1 MKDRT
6 RKICSVLLTLT
17 LFVGILLPMGAETV
31 EAKDDDP
38 GIQSENP
45 AGFWYTVTGDGTLH
59 INRFPNGWVSSNGGV
74 VEIPSVIDGKTVTEL
89 DKDLYV
95 NDITQVTVPGTIA
108 EIPDYLFRVY
118 NSGNE
123 DLIKV
128 VLKDGVEKIGREAF
142 AQQENLFSV
151 TLSDALTEIGG
162 SAFQSCNALT
172 SIDLPDSLTTIG
184 GSAFG
189 STHLTSVTLPNSVT
203 DVGASAFFNCSRLQS
218 ATLSSGMTTIPKRLF
233 QECEN
238 LTTVTI
244 PASITKIEEDAF
256 DGCDSL
262 TTVYYGGTQAQWNT
276 LIGSYNNMASG
287 NDALKTATVYFGDGT
302 TDEPTEPDDPAP
314 TIPTPVNL
322 TAESTVDGVQLEWD
336 IPLSVGGAEW
346 NYDGVIVYRK
356 DAGSSRY
363 TEIARTTQPMD
374 QAYLDKDVKDGAS
387 YIYRLCAYDGS
398 EANVGEYSKSV
409 TITYDANP
417 FTTTTI
423 RDTAILLGNQQDGE
437 DNYIGVDKLWLT
449 TGAQGMRID
458 LIFPQEMDE
467 LKNETLSVTV
477 SGGGQT
483 FQGTAV
489 EYIGQQVSFTL
500 ALTGG
505 KHLKPN
511 TTYTVTVKDARGNTI
526 AATTLE
532 SAGRETS
539 SWGFTNKDASYSL
552 TDLKRYYPES
562 IAEALYDLD
571 KSHGE
576 DGLCFGMA
584 LAGALWQQGD
594 MPRISS
600 IHELLNTT
608 SWGTTLV
615 SGQWQGVS
623 LEDYIKACNALQ
635 FSQPYAKQTRNNRDD
650 YDGLVRAVKSGE
662 PVIIGTWINGME
674 GHAVLAYD
682 YKEDSSSFTIYVQDP
697 QCMPYQLST
706 LTLKGRSGA
715 WYGWSYERRGWK
727 VDSSGAEDPNMYF
740 AWRSATTTPDDDF
753 SVDSVFADAKENIKY
768 NIGNDL
774 DNLWNSLVGGAGASV
789 TPIAGTSGA
798 WLEGSGTVTMN
809 SLSDEVSLADSEIS
823 VTARG
828 TNARF
833 ALADGIDS
841 ATVSGSGNLALN
853 CTAGDMT
860 VTFNGTAANGV
871 TLARSGD
878 SVTIS
883 GASGGSV
890 VVSENGATTTTTTI
904 TPGQDVSVSFAGET
918 EHPDEPASDLPYRDV
933 RANDWFYDAV
943 KFVSDEKLMTG
954 TGANTFAPNL
964 TTTRGMIVSILYRLE
979 GGPQINGSSPFTDVK
994 DDDWY
999 GDAVRWAERAGVVSG
1014 TSATTFAPNAAI
1026 TREQLAAI
1034 LMNYANYKHENTSA
1048 RADLSKYSDVSKIS
1062 SWANDVMAWAVS
1074 KGYISGMTA
1083 TTLAP
1088 QGSATRAQVAAILQ
1102 RYLAD

>member
-1 MKDRT
+1 MKQRV
-6 RKICSVLLTLT
+6 KKCWSALLILALT
-17 LFVGILLPMGAETV
+17 VGILLPMGAETV
-31 EAKDDDP
+31 EAAEKTIYDP
-38 GIQSENP
+38 KTFDYEEN
-45 AGFWYTVTGDGTLH
+45 GDGT
-59 INRFPNGWVSSNGGV
+59 ITTTAFPQKSYHDGTI
-74 VEIPSVIDGKTVTEL
+74 EIPEYFDNKKVTALEDTGVSYSEHVKVLTIPGSITVIPGIFDNHTLLESVTLENGVQEIKANAFRN
-89 DKDLYV
+89 DKKLSSV
-95 NDITQVTVPGTIA
+95 SLP
-108 EIPDYLFRVY
+108 
-118 NSGNE
+118 NS
-123 DLIKV
+123 LT
-128 VLKDGVEKIGREAF
+128 KIGESAFEFCYELSSITLLNGLTTIGSQAFAHTGLSMLVLPDSVQSVSREAF
-142 AQQENLFSV
+142 AFNSALETV
-151 TLSDALTEIGG
+151 TLSA
-162 SAFQSCNALT
+162 
-172 SIDLPDSLTTIG
+172 
-184 GSAFG
+184 
-189 STHLTSVTLPNSVT
+189 
-203 DVGASAFFNCSRLQS
+203 
-218 ATLSSGMTTIPKRLF
+218 GMTTLPALSFRN
-233 QECEN
+233 CTS

-244 PASITKIEEDAF
+244 PESITSIDNTAF
-256 DGCDSL
+256 DGCNVLS
-262 TTVYYGGTQAQWNT
+262 TIYYGGSASQWRALVADVDELQDVNVVF
-276 LIGSYNNMASG
+276 GE
-287 NDALKTATVYFGDGT
+287 NDPSTP
-302 TDEPTEPDDPAP
+302 TDPDDPSSA
-314 TIPTPVNL
+314 IPVPVNL

-336 IPLSVGGAEW
+336 IPLSVGDTKW
-346 NYDGVIVYRK
+346 DYDGVIVCRK
-356 DAGSSRY
+356 NTNGGY
-363 TEIARTTQPMD
+363 TNIGHTTQTVD
-374 QAYLDKDVKDGAS
+374 QTYLDKDVEDGKTYTYA
-387 YIYRLCAYDGS
+387 LCAYKGNEWGDHFS
-398 EANVGEYSKSV
+398 NTV

-423 RDTAILLGNQQDGE
+423 RDTSILLGNQQDGE

-458 LIFPQEMDE
+458 LIFPEEMDE

-635 FSQPYAKQTRNNRDD
+635 FSQPYAKQTRDNRDD

-682 YKEDSSSFTIYVQDP
+682 YKEDSSNFTIYVQDP
-697 QCMPYQLST
+697 QCMPYQIST

-774 DNLWNSLVGGAGASV
+774 DNLWNGLVGGAGVAV

-853 CTAGDMT
+853 CTAGDVT
-860 VTFNGTAANGV
+860 VAFNGTAANGV

-904 TPGQDVSVSFAGET
+904 TPGQDVSVTLDGDINEEPDTPAGDMPFT
-918 EHPDEPASDLPYRDV
+918 DV
-933 RANDWFYDAV
+933 RTSDWFYDPV
-943 KFVSDEKLMTG
+943 KYVYEEGLMTG
-954 TGANTFAPNL
+954 TGATAFAPNV
-964 TTTRGMIVSILYRLE
+964 TTTRAMIVSILYRLE
-979 GGPQINGSSPFTDVK
+979 GGPAVSGNSSPFNDVHTS
-994 DDDWY
+994 DWY
-999 GDAVRWAERAGVVSG
+999 YDAVRWAERAGVVSG

-1048 RADLSKYSDVSKIS
+1048 RADLSKYSDAGKIS

>member
-6 RKICSVLLTLT
+6 RKICSALLTLT
-17 LFVGILLPMGAETV
+17 LFIGILLPMGAPPAQAGTIF
-31 EAKDDDP
+31 DR
-38 GIQSENP
+38 SEFRYDEN
-45 AGFWYTVTGDGTLH
+45 GDGTICITDLPLDH
-59 INRFPNGWVSSNGGV
+59 GES
-74 VEIPSVIDGKTVTEL
+74 VEIPETIDGKTVTAL
-89 DKDLYV
+89 DTTLFYAVDGV
-95 NDITQVTVPGTIA
+95 RSVTIPGTVK
-108 EIPDYLFRVY
+108 EIPSSLCDDQSVLTT
-118 NSGNE
+118 
-123 DLIKV
+123 V
-128 VLKDGVEKIGREAF
+128 VLKNGVETIGARAFQNDKNLSSVSLSNSLTKIGE
-142 AQQENLFSV
+142 
-151 TLSDALTEIGG
+151 
-162 SAFQSCNALT
+162 SAFEFCYGLSAIT
-172 SIDLPDSLTTIG
+172 LPNGLTTIG
-184 GSAFG
+184 TQAFSRTGLTALVLPDSVQSVSREAFSYNSALE
-189 STHLTSVTLPNSVT
+189 TVTL
-203 DVGASAFFNCSRLQS
+203 SA
-218 ATLSSGMTTIPKRLF
+218 GMTTLPALSFRSCTSLR
-233 QECEN
+233 E
-238 LTTVTI
+238 VTI
-244 PASITKIEEDAF
+244 PASITTIASTAF
-256 DGCDSL
+256 DGCSKL
-262 TTVYYGGTQAQWNT
+262 STIYYGGSQSQWQALVADIDELQDVNV
-276 LIGSYNNMASG
+276 IYGS
-287 NDALKTATVYFGDGT
+287 
-302 TDEPTEPDDPAP
+302 DEPQQPETPES
-314 TIPTPVNL
+314 TIPTPIDV
-322 TAESTVDGVQLEWD
+322 TATSTVDGVQLNWS
-336 IPLSVGGAEW
+336 IPLSDPWSDWV
-346 NYDGVIVYRK
+346 YDGFIIYREN
-356 DAGSSRY
+356 ASGGF
-363 TEIARTTQPMD
+363 TEIDRSSVMT
-374 QAYLDKDVKDGAS
+374 YVDKDVKDGGS
-387 YIYRLCAYDGS
+387 YTYWLCAYDGS
-398 EANVGEYSKSV
+398 ATGDYSKTV

-423 RDTAILLGNQQDGE
+423 RDTAIRIGNQEDGST
-437 DNYIGVDKLWLT
+437 NFTGVDKLWLT
-449 TGAQGMRID
+449 TGTQGMRID
-458 LIFPQEMDE
+458 LIFPQEMPE
-467 LKNETLSVTV
+467 LADQNLSVIV

-489 EYIGQQVSFTL
+489 DYIGQQVSFTL

-505 KHLKPN
+505 KHLSPN
-511 TTYTVTVKDARGNTI
+511 TTYTVAVKDARGNTI
-526 AATTLE
+526 ATTTLQ
-532 SAGRETS
+532 SAGKETL
-539 SWGFTNKDASYSL
+539 SWGFTNKEASYSL
-552 TDLKRYYPES
+552 ADLERYYPAS
-562 IAEALYDLD
+562 IARALYDLD

-584 LAGALWQQGD
+584 LANALWKEGE
-594 MPRISS
+594 MPTVVG
-600 IHELLNTT
+600 HDLLNTT
-608 SWGTTLV
+608 SWNTLLGN
-615 SGQWQGVS
+615 GQWRGVS
-623 LEDYIKACNALQ
+623 LENYIKACNALQ
-635 FSQPYAKQTRNNRDD
+635 FSQPYAKQTRDNRDD

-682 YKEDSSSFTIYVQDP
+682 YKEDSSSLTIYVQDP
-697 QCMPYQLST
+697 QCMPYQIST

-774 DNLWNSLVGGAGASV
+774 DNLWNGLVGGAGASV

-853 CTAGDMT
+853 CTAGDVT

-904 TPGQDVSVSFAGET
+904 TPGQDVSVTLDGDINEEPDTPAGDMPFT
-918 EHPDEPASDLPYRDV
+918 DV
-933 RANDWFYDAV
+933 RTSDWFYDPV
-943 KFVSDEKLMTG
+943 KYVYEEGLMTG

-979 GGPQINGSSPFTDVK
+979 GGPVVSGSSPFNDVHTS
-994 DDDWY
+994 DWY
-999 GDAVRWAERAGVVSG
+999 CDAVRWAERTGVVG
-1014 TSATTFAPNAAI
+1014 GVGGGRFAPNTAI
-1026 TREQLAAI
+1026 TREQLAAM
-1034 LMNYANYKHENTSA
+1034 LMNYANYKHQNVSA
-1048 RADLSKYSDVSKIS
+1048 RADLSRYSDADRVSAWAEDAVA
-1062 SWANDVMAWAVS
+1062 WANAE
-1074 KGYISGMTA
+1074 GYISGMTA

>member
-17 LFVGILLPMGAETV
+17 LFVGILLPMGAAPAQAGTIF
-31 EAKDDDP
+31 DR
-38 GIQSENP
+38 SEFRYDEN
-45 AGFWYTVTGDGTLH
+45 GDGTICITDLPLDH
-59 INRFPNGWVSSNGGV
+59 GES
-74 VEIPSVIDGKTVTEL
+74 VEIPETIDGKTVTAL
-89 DKDLYV
+89 DTTLFYAVDGV
-95 NDITQVTVPGTIA
+95 RSVTIPGTVK
-108 EIPDYLFRVY
+108 EIPSSLCDDQSVLTT
-118 NSGNE
+118 
-123 DLIKV
+123 V
-128 VLKDGVEKIGREAF
+128 VLKNGVETIGARAFQNDKNLSSVSLSNSLTKIGE
-142 AQQENLFSV
+142 
-151 TLSDALTEIGG
+151 
-162 SAFQSCNALT
+162 SAFEFCYGLSAITLPNGLTTIGTQAFSRTGLTAL
-172 SIDLPDSLTTIG
+172 DLPDSVK
-184 GSAFG
+184 SVSREAFG
-189 STHLTSVTLPNSVT
+189 DNSALEKVTL
-203 DVGASAFFNCSRLQS
+203 SA
-218 ATLSSGMTTIPKRLF
+218 GMTTLPALSFKNCTSLR
-233 QECEN
+233 E
-238 LTTVTI
+238 VTI
-244 PASITKIEEDAF
+244 PASITTIASTAF
-256 DGCDSL
+256 DGCSKL
-262 TTVYYGGTQAQWNT
+262 STIYYGGSQSQWQALVADVDELQDVNV
-276 LIGSYNNMASG
+276 IFGS
-287 NDALKTATVYFGDGT
+287 
-302 TDEPTEPDDPAP
+302 DEPQQPETPES
-314 TIPTPVNL
+314 TIPTPIDV
-322 TAESTVDGVQLEWD
+322 TATSTVDGVQLNWS
-336 IPLSVGGAEW
+336 IPLSDPWSDWV
-346 NYDGVIVYRK
+346 YDGFIIYRENASGK
-356 DAGSSRY
+356 F
-363 TEIARTTQPMD
+363 TEIDRSSVMT
-374 QAYLDKDVKDGAS
+374 YVDKDVKDGGS
-387 YIYRLCAYDGS
+387 YTYWLCAYDGS
-398 EANVGEYSKSV
+398 ATGDYSKTV

-458 LIFPQEMDE
+458 LIFPEEMDA

-635 FSQPYAKQTRNNRDD
+635 FSQPYAKQTRDNRDD

-697 QCMPYQLST
+697 QCMPYQIST

-774 DNLWNSLVGGAGASV
+774 DNLWNGLVGGAGASV

-853 CTAGDMT
+853 CTAGDVT

-918 EHPDEPASDLPYRDV
+918 EQPDEPASDLPYRDV

-1048 RADLSKYSDVSKIS
+1048 RADLSKYSDAGKIS

>member
-17 LFVGILLPMGAETV
+17 LFVGILLPMGAAPAQAGTIF
-31 EAKDDDP
+31 DR
-38 GIQSENP
+38 SEFRYDEN
-45 AGFWYTVTGDGTLH
+45 GDGTICITDLPLDH
-59 INRFPNGWVSSNGGV
+59 GES
-74 VEIPSVIDGKTVTEL
+74 VEIPETIDGKTVTAL
-89 DKDLYV
+89 DTTLFYAVDGV
-95 NDITQVTVPGTIA
+95 RSVTIPGTVK
-108 EIPDYLFRVY
+108 EIPSSLCDDQSVLTT
-118 NSGNE
+118 
-123 DLIKV
+123 V
-128 VLKDGVEKIGREAF
+128 VLKNGVETIGARAFQNDKNLSSVSLSNSLTKIGE
-142 AQQENLFSV
+142 
-151 TLSDALTEIGG
+151 
-162 SAFQSCNALT
+162 SAFEFCYGLSAITLPNGLTTIGTQAFSRTGLTAL
-172 SIDLPDSLTTIG
+172 DLPDSVK
-184 GSAFG
+184 SVSREAFG
-189 STHLTSVTLPNSVT
+189 DNSALEKVTL
-203 DVGASAFFNCSRLQS
+203 SA
-218 ATLSSGMTTIPKRLF
+218 GMTTLPALSFKNCTSLR
-233 QECEN
+233 E
-238 LTTVTI
+238 VTI
-244 PASITKIEEDAF
+244 PASITTIASTAF
-256 DGCDSL
+256 DGCSKL
-262 TTVYYGGTQAQWNT
+262 STIYYGGSQSQWQALVADVDELQDVNV
-276 LIGSYNNMASG
+276 IFGS
-287 NDALKTATVYFGDGT
+287 
-302 TDEPTEPDDPAP
+302 DEPQQPETPES
-314 TIPTPVNL
+314 TIPTPIDV
-322 TAESTVDGVQLEWD
+322 TATSTVDGVQLNWS
-336 IPLSVGGAEW
+336 IPLSDPWSDWV
-346 NYDGVIVYRK
+346 YDGFIIYRENASGK
-356 DAGSSRY
+356 F
-363 TEIARTTQPMD
+363 TEIDRSSVMT
-374 QAYLDKDVKDGAS
+374 YVDKDVKDGGS
-387 YIYRLCAYDGS
+387 YTYWLCAYDGS
-398 EANVGEYSKSV
+398 ATGDYSKTV

-437 DNYIGVDKLWLT
+437 DNYVGVDKLWLT

-458 LIFPQEMDE
+458 LIFPEEMDE

-635 FSQPYAKQTRNNRDD
+635 FSQPYAKQTRDNRDD

-697 QCMPYQLST
+697 QCMPYQIST

-774 DNLWNSLVGGAGASV
+774 DNLWNGLVGGAGASV

-853 CTAGDMT
+853 CTAGDVT

-904 TPGQDVSVSFAGET
+904 TPGQDVSVTLDGDINEEPDTPAGDMPFT
-918 EHPDEPASDLPYRDV
+918 DV
-933 RANDWFYDAV
+933 RTSDWFYDPV
-943 KFVSDEKLMTG
+943 KYVYEEGLMTG
-954 TGANTFAPNL
+954 TGATAFAPNV
-964 TTTRGMIVSILYRLE
+964 TTTRAMIVSILYRLE
-979 GGPQINGSSPFTDVK
+979 GGPAVSGNSSPFNDVHTS
-994 DDDWY
+994 DWY
-999 GDAVRWAERAGVVSG
+999 YDAVRWAERTGVVG
-1014 TSATTFAPNAAI
+1014 GVGGGRFAPNTAI
-1026 TREQLAAI
+1026 TREQLAAM
-1034 LMNYANYKHENTSA
+1034 LMNYANYKHQNVSA
-1048 RADLSKYSDVSKIS
+1048 RADLSRYSDADRVSAWAEDAVA
-1062 SWANDVMAWAVS
+1062 WANAE
-1074 KGYISGMTA
+1074 GYISGMTA
-1083 TTLAP
+1083 TTIAP

>member
-6 RKICSVLLTLT
+6 RKICSALLTLT
-17 LFVGILLPMGAETV
+17 LFVGILLPMGAEMV
-31 EAKDDDP
+31 EAKDAIYDP
-38 GIQSENP
+38 EEFVYEENGDGTVTITAFP
-45 AGFWYTVTGDGTLH
+45 QTKYQTNGTVVVPDTIDGYTVTAID
-59 INRFPNGWVSSNGGV
+59 NNVSYADEV
-74 VEIPSVIDGKTVTEL
+74 V
-89 DKDLYV
+89 DLT
-95 NDITQVTVPGTIA
+95 IPGTVK
-108 EIPDYLFRVY
+108 EIQSHTFDRTSFLKSVML
-118 NSGNE
+118 GN
-123 DLIKV
+123 
-128 VLKDGVEKIGREAF
+128 GVERIGAHAF
-142 AQQENLFSV
+142 DTDKGLSSV
-151 TLSDALTEIGG
+151 QLPSTLREIGE
-162 SAFQSCNALT
+162 SAFEKCSALT
-172 SIDLPDSLTTIG
+172 SIDLPNGLKTIGSQAFLQSGLTSLTLPD
-184 GSAFG
+184 SV
-189 STHLTSVTLPNSVT
+189 TSVGSQ
-203 DVGASAFFNCSRLQS
+203 AFFECRSLVS
-218 ATLSSGMTTIPKRLF
+218 AKLSSGMTTIPSQMF
-233 QECEN
+233 QRCTS
-238 LTTVTI
+238 LRTVTI
-244 PASITKIEEDAF
+244 PASIKSIDSTAF
-256 DGCDSL
+256 GSCDL
-262 TTVYYGGTQAQWNT
+262 TTIYYGGTQAQWEALLEQVESVSTQTYEMMMDANVT
-276 LIGSYNNMASG
+276 VSG
-287 NDALKTATVYFGDGT
+287 GGDPST
-302 TDEPTEPDDPAP
+302 PTDPDDPSSA
-314 TIPTPVNL
+314 IPVPVNL
-322 TAESTVDGVQLEWD
+322 TAESTVDGVQLEWN
-336 IPLSVGGAEW
+336 IPLSVGDTKW
-346 NYDGVIVYRK
+346 DYDGVIVCRENTN
-356 DAGSSRY
+356 GSY
-363 TEIARTTQPMD
+363 TNIGRTTQQMD
-374 QAYLDKDVKDGAS
+374 QTYLDKDVEDGKTYTYA
-387 YIYRLCAYDGS
+387 LCAYKGN
-398 EANVGEYSKSV
+398 EWGEHFSNSV

-423 RDTAILLGNQQDGE
+423 RDTAILLGNQQDGG

-458 LIFPQEMDE
+458 LIFPEEMDE

-500 ALTGG
+500 VLTGG

-697 QCMPYQLST
+697 QCMPYQIST

-774 DNLWNSLVGGAGASV
+774 DNLWNGLVGGAGASV

-853 CTAGDMT
+853 CTAGDVT
-860 VTFNGTAANGV
+860 VMFNGTAANGV
-871 TLARSGD
+871 TLTRYD
-878 SVTIS
+878 DTLTFS
-883 GASGGSV
+883 GADSGSV
-890 VVSENGATTTTTTI
+890 VVSEGNATLESTTI

-918 EHPDEPASDLPYRDV
+918 EQPDEPASDLPYRDV

-1048 RADLSKYSDVSKIS
+1048 RADLSKYSDAGKIS

>member
-17 LFVGILLPMGAETV
+17 LFVGILLPMGAAPAQAGTIF
-31 EAKDDDP
+31 DR
-38 GIQSENP
+38 SEFRYDEN
-45 AGFWYTVTGDGTLH
+45 GDGTICITDLPLDH
-59 INRFPNGWVSSNGGV
+59 GES
-74 VEIPSVIDGKTVTEL
+74 VEIPETIDGKTVTAL
-89 DKDLYV
+89 DTTLFYAVDGV
-95 NDITQVTVPGTIA
+95 RSVTIPGTVK
-108 EIPDYLFRVY
+108 EIPSSLCDDQSVLTT
-118 NSGNE
+118 
-123 DLIKV
+123 V
-128 VLKDGVEKIGREAF
+128 VLKNGVETIGARAFQNDKNLSSVSLSNSLTKIGE
-142 AQQENLFSV
+142 
-151 TLSDALTEIGG
+151 
-162 SAFQSCNALT
+162 SAFEFCYGLSAITLPNGLTTIGTQAFSRTGLTAL
-172 SIDLPDSLTTIG
+172 DLPDSVK
-184 GSAFG
+184 SVSREAFG
-189 STHLTSVTLPNSVT
+189 DNSALEKVTL
-203 DVGASAFFNCSRLQS
+203 SA
-218 ATLSSGMTTIPKRLF
+218 GMTTLPALSFKNCTSLR
-233 QECEN
+233 E
-238 LTTVTI
+238 VTI
-244 PASITKIEEDAF
+244 PASITTIASTAF
-256 DGCDSL
+256 DGCSKL
-262 TTVYYGGTQAQWNT
+262 STIYYGGSQSQWQALVADVDELQDVNV
-276 LIGSYNNMASG
+276 IFGS
-287 NDALKTATVYFGDGT
+287 
-302 TDEPTEPDDPAP
+302 DEPQQPETPES
-314 TIPTPVNL
+314 TIPTPIDV
-322 TAESTVDGVQLEWD
+322 TATSTVDGVQLNWS
-336 IPLSVGGAEW
+336 IPLSDPWSDWV
-346 NYDGVIVYRK
+346 YDGFIIYRENASGK
-356 DAGSSRY
+356 F
-363 TEIARTTQPMD
+363 TEIDRSSVMT
-374 QAYLDKDVKDGAS
+374 YVDKDVKDGGS
-387 YIYRLCAYDGS
+387 YTYWLCAYDGS
-398 EANVGEYSKSV
+398 ATGDYSKTV

-458 LIFPQEMDE
+458 LIFPEEMDA

-500 ALTGG
+500 VLTGG

-635 FSQPYAKQTRNNRDD
+635 FSQSYAKQTRNNRDD

-697 QCMPYQLST
+697 QCMPYQISM

-774 DNLWNSLVGGAGASV
+774 DNLWNGLVGGAGASV

-853 CTAGDMT
+853 CTAGDVT

-904 TPGQDVSVSFAGET
+904 TPGQDVSVTLDGDINEEPDTPAGDMPFT
-918 EHPDEPASDLPYRDV
+918 DV
-933 RANDWFYDAV
+933 RTSDWFYDPV
-943 KFVSDEKLMTG
+943 KYVYEEGLMTG
-954 TGANTFAPNL
+954 TGATAFAPNV
-964 TTTRGMIVSILYRLE
+964 TTTRAMIVSILYRLE
-979 GGPQINGSSPFTDVK
+979 GGPAVSGNSSPFNDVHTS
-994 DDDWY
+994 DWY
-999 GDAVRWAERAGVVSG
+999 YDAVRWAERTGVVG
-1014 TSATTFAPNAAI
+1014 GVGDGRFAPNTAI
-1026 TREQLAAI
+1026 TREQLAAM
-1034 LMNYANYKHENTSA
+1034 LMNYANYKHQNVSA
-1048 RADLSKYSDVSKIS
+1048 RADLSRYSDADRVSAWAEDAVA
-1062 SWANDVMAWAVS
+1062 WANAE
-1074 KGYISGMTA
+1074 GYISGMT
-1083 TTLAP
+1083 TTTIAP

>member
-17 LFVGILLPMGAETV
+17 LFVGILLPMGA
-31 EAKDDDP
+31 AP
-38 GIQSENP
+38 AQAQAMSRNP
-45 AGFWYTVTGDGTLH
+45 AGFAYEVNGDGTIEITRL
-59 INRFPNGWVSSNGGV
+59 PNDCFNTGIAD
-74 VEIPSVIDGKTVTEL
+74 IPTTIDGQKVTAL
-89 DKDLYV
+89 DKELFV
-95 NDITQVTVPGTIA
+95 SGLSEVTVPGTVA
-108 EIPDYLFRVY
+108 EIPDYLFRLD
-118 NSGNE
+118 NQGSDG
-123 DLIKV
+123 LKKV
-128 VLKDGVEKIGREAF
+128 VLEDGVKKIGRESIAF
-142 AQQENLFSV
+142 QVGLSSL
-151 TLSDALTEIGG
+151 TLSNALTEIGG
-162 SAFQSCNALT
+162 SAFQGCTALAR
-172 SIDLPDSLTTIG
+172 IDLPSSLTTIG
-184 GSAFG
+184 GSAFMSSG
-189 STHLTSVTLPNSVT
+189 LTAVVLPDSVRE
-203 DVGASAFFNCSRLQS
+203 VGAQAFRNCSKLQS
-218 ATLSSGMTTIPKRLF
+218 VTLSSGMTTIPKRLF
-233 QECEN
+233 QECEK

-276 LIGSYNNMASG
+276 LIGSYNNTASG
-287 NDALKTATVYFGDGT
+287 NDALKNATVYFGDGST
-302 TDEPTEPDDPAP
+302 EGPTDPDDPSSA
-314 TIPTPVNL
+314 IPVPVNL

-374 QAYLDKDVKDGAS
+374 QAYLDEDVKDGAS
-387 YIYRLCAYDGS
+387 YTYRLCAYDGS
-398 EANVGEYSKSV
+398 EANVGENSKSV

-458 LIFPQEMDE
+458 LIFPEEMDE

-500 ALTGG
+500 VLTGG

-635 FSQPYAKQTRNNRDD
+635 FSQPYAKQTRDNRDD

-697 QCMPYQLST
+697 QCMPYQIST

-774 DNLWNSLVGGAGASV
+774 DNLWNGLVGGAGASV

-853 CTAGDMT
+853 CIAGDVT
-860 VTFNGTAANGV
+860 VAFNGTAANGV

-904 TPGQDVSVSFAGET
+904 TPGQDVSVTLDGDINEEPDTPAGDMPFT
-918 EHPDEPASDLPYRDV
+918 DV
-933 RANDWFYDAV
+933 RMSDWFYDPV
-943 KFVSDEKLMTG
+943 KYVYEEGLMTG
-954 TGANTFAPNL
+954 TGATAFAPNV
-964 TTTRGMIVSILYRLE
+964 TTTRAMIVSILYRLE
-979 GGPQINGSSPFTDVK
+979 GGPAVSGNSSPFNDVHTS
-994 DDDWY
+994 DWY
-999 GDAVRWAERAGVVSG
+999 YDAVRWAERTGVVG
-1014 TSATTFAPNAAI
+1014 GVGDGRFAPNTAI
-1026 TREQLAAI
+1026 TREQLAAM
-1034 LMNYANYKHENTSA
+1034 LMNYANYKHQNVSA
-1048 RADLSKYSDVSKIS
+1048 RADLSRYSDADRVSAWAEDAVA
-1062 SWANDVMAWAVS
+1062 WANAE
-1074 KGYISGMTA
+1074 GYISGMT
-1083 TTLAP
+1083 TTTIAP

>member
-6 RKICSVLLTLT
+6 RKICSALLTLT

-31 EAKDDDP
+31 EAKDNTIIRPNEFNYD
-38 GIQSENP
+38 ENGDGTITITAFP
-45 AGFWYTVTGDGTLH
+45 QKAYQENGTVVVPDTIDGYTVTAID
-59 INRFPNGWVSSNGGV
+59 NNVSYADD
-74 VEIPSVIDGKTVTEL
+74 VEHLTI
-89 DKDLYV
+89 
-95 NDITQVTVPGTIA
+95 PGTVK
-108 EIPDYLFRVY
+108 EIQSHTFDRTGSLQSLKLENGVERIGAYAFDTDKGLSSVQLS
-118 NSGNE
+118 NTLNE
-123 DLIKV
+123 IGQSAFGTCSS
-128 VLKDGVEKIGREAF
+128 LKD
-142 AQQENLFSV
+142 
-151 TLSDALTEIGG
+151 
-162 SAFQSCNALT
+162 
-172 SIDLPDSLTTIG
+172 IDLPDSLTRIG
-184 GSAFG
+184 SQAFEQSG
-189 STHLTSVTLPNSVT
+189 LTSLTLPDSVRS
-203 DVGASAFFNCSRLQS
+203 VGRQTFLECRSLVSAK
-218 ATLSSGMTTIPKRLF
+218 LSKGMKEIPSGMF
-233 QECEN
+233 QRCDE

-244 PASITKIEEDAF
+244 PASITSIASTAF
-256 DGCDSL
+256 DGCDL
-262 TTVYYGGTQAQWNT
+262 TTIYYGGTQAQWEALLEQVKSVSTQTYEMMMDANVT
-276 LIGSYNNMASG
+276 VSG
-287 NDALKTATVYFGDGT
+287 GGDPST
-302 TDEPTEPDDPAP
+302 PTNPDDPSSA
-314 TIPTPVNL
+314 IPVPVNV

-387 YIYRLCAYDGS
+387 YTYRLCAYDGS
-398 EANVGEYSKSV
+398 EANVGEYSNTV

-437 DNYIGVDKLWLT
+437 DNYVGVDKLWLT

-458 LIFPQEMDE
+458 LIFPEEMDE

-505 KHLKPN
+505 KHLKPD
-511 TTYTVTVKDARGNTI
+511 TTYTVAVKDARGNTI
-526 AATTLE
+526 AQTTLQ
-532 SAGRETS
+532 SAGEETA
-539 SWGFTNKDASYSL
+539 SWGFTNKDASYGFA
-552 TDLKRYYPES
+552 DLCRYYPAS
-562 IAEALYDLD
+562 VALALSSLD

-584 LAGALWQQGD
+584 LANALWKQD
-594 MPRISS
+594 KMPTISGG
-600 IHELLNTT
+600 HELLNTV
-608 SWGTTLV
+608 SWNDTLA
-615 SGQWQGVS
+615 SGRWQGARI
-623 LEDYIKACNALQ
+623 EDYIKACNTLQ
-635 FSQPYAKQTRNNRDD
+635 FSREYADQTRANMND
-650 YDGLVRAVKSGE
+650 YDGLVRAVKSGK
-662 PVIIGTWINGME
+662 PVVIGTWIDGT

-682 YKEDSSSFTIYVQDP
+682 YKEDSNAITIYVQDP
-697 QCMPYQLST
+697 QCMPYQIAT
-706 LTLKGRSGA
+706 MTLKGSSGN
-715 WYGWSYERRGWK
+715 WVGWSYERRSWH
-727 VDSSGAEDPNMYF
+727 VDSSGAKDPNRYF
-740 AWRSATTTPDDDF
+740 SWRSAMISPDDDF
-753 SVDSVFADAKENIKY
+753 GVDVFLIDAKKNIEHKV
-768 NIGNDL
+768 GEDL
-774 DNLWNSLVGGAGASV
+774 DNLWNGLVGGANVAL
-789 TPIAGTSGA
+789 TPITGTSAA
-798 WLEGSGTVTMN
+798 WLEGSGSVTMQG
-809 SLSDEVSLADSEIS
+809 LTDEITLADSDLNI
-823 VTARG
+823 T
-828 TNARF
+828 
-833 ALADGIDS
+833 ADGAS
-841 ATVSGSGNLALN
+841 ARVNFDRGVEAVSVSGSGTLGLSVSV
-853 CTAGDMT
+853 GD
-860 VTFNGTAANGV
+860 VTMRFSGTAANGV
-871 TLARSGD
+871 TLTRD
-878 SVTIS
+878 DDTLTFS
-883 GASGGSV
+883 GADSGSV
-890 VVSENGATTTTTTI
+890 VVSEGNATLESTTI

-918 EHPDEPASDLPYRDV
+918 EQPDEPASDLPYCDV

-1048 RADLSKYSDVSKIS
+1048 RADLSKYSDAGKIS

>member
-31 EAKDDDP
+31 EAKDNTIIRPNEFNYD
-38 GIQSENP
+38 ENGDGTVTITAFP
-45 AGFWYTVTGDGTLH
+45 QTKYQTNGTVVVPDTIDGYTVTAID
-59 INRFPNGWVSSNGGV
+59 NNVSYADEV
-74 VEIPSVIDGKTVTEL
+74 V
-89 DKDLYV
+89 DLT
-95 NDITQVTVPGTIA
+95 IPGTVK
-108 EIPDYLFRVY
+108 EIQSHTFDRTSFLKSVML
-118 NSGNE
+118 GN
-123 DLIKV
+123 
-128 VLKDGVEKIGREAF
+128 GVERIGAHAF
-142 AQQENLFSV
+142 DTDKGLSSV
-151 TLSDALTEIGG
+151 QLPSTLREIGE
-162 SAFQSCNALT
+162 SAFEKCSALT
-172 SIDLPDSLTTIG
+172 SIDLPNGLKTIGSQAFLQSGLTSLTLPD
-184 GSAFG
+184 SV
-189 STHLTSVTLPNSVT
+189 TSVGSQ
-203 DVGASAFFNCSRLQS
+203 AFFECRSLVS
-218 ATLSSGMTTIPKRLF
+218 AKLSSGMTTIPSQMF
-233 QECEN
+233 QRCTS
-238 LTTVTI
+238 LRTVTI
-244 PASITKIEEDAF
+244 PASIKSIDSTAF
-256 DGCDSL
+256 GSCDL
-262 TTVYYGGTQAQWNT
+262 TTIYYGGTQAQWEALLEKVESVSTQTYEMMMDANVT
-276 LIGSYNNMASG
+276 VSG
-287 NDALKTATVYFGDGT
+287 GGDPST
-302 TDEPTEPDDPAP
+302 PTDPDDPSSA
-314 TIPTPVNL
+314 IPTPVNV
-322 TAESTVDGVQLEWD
+322 TAESTVDGVQLEWN
-336 IPLSVGGAEW
+336 IPLSVGDTKW
-346 NYDGVIVYRK
+346 DYDGVIVCRENTN
-356 DAGSSRY
+356 GSY
-363 TEIARTTQPMD
+363 TNIGRTTQQMD
-374 QAYLDKDVKDGAS
+374 QTYLDKDVEDGKTYTYA
-387 YIYRLCAYDGS
+387 LCAYKGN
-398 EANVGEYSKSV
+398 EWGEHFSNSV

-423 RDTAILLGNQQDGE
+423 RDTAILLGNQQDGG

-458 LIFPQEMDE
+458 LIFPEEMDE

-500 ALTGG
+500 VLTGG

-552 TDLKRYYPES
+552 ADLKRYYPES

-635 FSQPYAKQTRNNRDD
+635 FSQPYAKQTRDNRDD

-697 QCMPYQLST
+697 QCMPYQIST

-774 DNLWNSLVGGAGASV
+774 DNLWNGLVGGAGASV

-853 CTAGDMT
+853 CIAGD
-860 VTFNGTAANGV
+860 VTMRFSGTAANGV

-918 EHPDEPASDLPYRDV
+918 EQPDEPASDLPYRDV

-1048 RADLSKYSDVSKIS
+1048 RADLSKYSDAGKIS

>member
-17 LFVGILLPMGAETV
+17 LFVGILLPMGAAPAQAATIF
-31 EAKDDDP
+31 DR
-38 GIQSENP
+38 SEFRYDEN
-45 AGFWYTVTGDGTLH
+45 GDGTICITDLPLDH
-59 INRFPNGWVSSNGGV
+59 GES
-74 VEIPSVIDGKTVTEL
+74 VEIPETIDGKTVTAL
-89 DKDLYV
+89 DTTLFYAVDGV
-95 NDITQVTVPGTIA
+95 RSVTIPGTVK
-108 EIPDYLFRVY
+108 EIPSSLCDDQSVLTT
-118 NSGNE
+118 
-123 DLIKV
+123 V
-128 VLKDGVEKIGREAF
+128 VLKNGVETIGARAFQNDKNLSSVSLPNSLTKIGE
-142 AQQENLFSV
+142 
-151 TLSDALTEIGG
+151 
-162 SAFQSCNALT
+162 SAFEFCYGLSAITLPNGLTTIGTQAFSRTGLTAL
-172 SIDLPDSLTTIG
+172 DLPDSVK
-184 GSAFG
+184 SVSREAFG
-189 STHLTSVTLPNSVT
+189 DNSALEKVTL
-203 DVGASAFFNCSRLQS
+203 SA
-218 ATLSSGMTTIPKRLF
+218 GMTTLPALSFRSCTSLR
-233 QECEN
+233 E
-238 LTTVTI
+238 VTI
-244 PASITKIEEDAF
+244 PASITTIASTAF
-256 DGCDSL
+256 DGCSKL
-262 TTVYYGGTQAQWNT
+262 STIYYGGSQSQWQALVADVDELQDVNV
-276 LIGSYNNMASG
+276 IFGS
-287 NDALKTATVYFGDGT
+287 
-302 TDEPTEPDDPAP
+302 DEPQQPETPES
-314 TIPTPVNL
+314 TIPTPIDV
-322 TAESTVDGVQLEWD
+322 TATSTVDGVQLNWS
-336 IPLSVGGAEW
+336 IPLSDPWSDWV
-346 NYDGVIVYRK
+346 YDGFIIYRENASGK
-356 DAGSSRY
+356 F
-363 TEIARTTQPMD
+363 TEIDRSSVMT
-374 QAYLDKDVKDGAS
+374 YVDKDVKDGGS
-387 YIYRLCAYDGS
+387 YTYWLCAYDGS
-398 EANVGEYSKSV
+398 ATGGFSKEVS
-409 TITYDANP
+409 ITYDANP

-423 RDTAILLGNQQDGE
+423 RDTAIRIGNQEDGST
-437 DNYIGVDKLWLT
+437 NFTGVDKLWLT

-458 LIFPQEMDE
+458 LIFPEEMDE

-500 ALTGG
+500 VLTGG

-635 FSQPYAKQTRNNRDD
+635 FSQPYAKQTRDNRDD

-697 QCMPYQLST
+697 QCMPYQIST

-774 DNLWNSLVGGAGASV
+774 DNLWNGLVGGAGASV

-833 ALADGIDS
+833 ALVDGIDS

-853 CTAGDMT
+853 CTAGDVT

-904 TPGQDVSVSFAGET
+904 TPGQDVSVTLDGDINEEPDTPAGDMPFT
-918 EHPDEPASDLPYRDV
+918 DV
-933 RANDWFYDAV
+933 RTSDWFYDPV
-943 KFVSDEKLMTG
+943 KYVYEEGLMTG
-954 TGANTFAPNL
+954 TGATAFAPNV
-964 TTTRGMIVSILYRLE
+964 TTTRAMIVSILYRLE
-979 GGPQINGSSPFTDVK
+979 GGPAVSGNSSPFNDVHTS
-994 DDDWY
+994 DWY
-999 GDAVRWAERAGVVSG
+999 YDAVRWAERTGVVG
-1014 TSATTFAPNAAI
+1014 GVGDGRFAPNTAI
-1026 TREQLAAI
+1026 TREQLAAM
-1034 LMNYANYKHENTSA
+1034 LMNYANYKHQNVSA
-1048 RADLSKYSDVSKIS
+1048 RADLSRYSDADRVSAWAEDAVA
-1062 SWANDVMAWAVS
+1062 WANAE
-1074 KGYISGMTA
+1074 GYISGMTA
-1083 TTLAP
+1083 TTIAP

>member
-17 LFVGILLPMGAETV
+17 LFVGILLPMGAAPAQAATIF
-31 EAKDDDP
+31 DR
-38 GIQSENP
+38 SEFRYDEN
-45 AGFWYTVTGDGTLH
+45 GDGTICITDLPLDH
-59 INRFPNGWVSSNGGV
+59 GES
-74 VEIPSVIDGKTVTEL
+74 VEIPETIDGKTVTAL
-89 DKDLYV
+89 DTTLFYAVDGV
-95 NDITQVTVPGTIA
+95 RSVTIPGTVK
-108 EIPDYLFRVY
+108 EIPSSLCDDQSVLTT
-118 NSGNE
+118 
-123 DLIKV
+123 V
-128 VLKDGVEKIGREAF
+128 VLKNGVETIGARAFQNDKNLSSVSLPNSLTKIGE
-142 AQQENLFSV
+142 
-151 TLSDALTEIGG
+151 
-162 SAFQSCNALT
+162 SAFEFCYGLSAITLPNGLTTIGTQAFSRTGLTAL
-172 SIDLPDSLTTIG
+172 DLPDSVK
-184 GSAFG
+184 SVSREAFG
-189 STHLTSVTLPNSVT
+189 DNSALEKVTL
-203 DVGASAFFNCSRLQS
+203 SA
-218 ATLSSGMTTIPKRLF
+218 GMTTLPALSFKNCTSLR
-233 QECEN
+233 E
-238 LTTVTI
+238 VTI
-244 PASITKIEEDAF
+244 PASITTIASTAF
-256 DGCDSL
+256 DGCSKL
-262 TTVYYGGTQAQWNT
+262 STIYYGGSQSQWQALVADVDELQDVNV
-276 LIGSYNNMASG
+276 IFGS
-287 NDALKTATVYFGDGT
+287 
-302 TDEPTEPDDPAP
+302 DEPQQPETPES
-314 TIPTPVNL
+314 TIPTPIDV
-322 TAESTVDGVQLEWD
+322 TATSTVDGVQLNWS
-336 IPLSVGGAEW
+336 IPLSDPWSDWV
-346 NYDGVIVYRK
+346 YDGFIIYRENASGK
-356 DAGSSRY
+356 F
-363 TEIARTTQPMD
+363 TEIDRSSVMT
-374 QAYLDKDVKDGAS
+374 YVDKDVKDGGS
-387 YIYRLCAYDGS
+387 YTYWLCAYDGS
-398 EANVGEYSKSV
+398 ATGDYSKTV

-458 LIFPQEMDE
+458 LIFPEEMDE

-500 ALTGG
+500 VLTGG

-697 QCMPYQLST
+697 QCMPYQIST

-774 DNLWNSLVGGAGASV
+774 DNLWNGLVGGAGASV

-853 CTAGDMT
+853 CIAGDVT
-860 VTFNGTAANGV
+860 VAFNGTAANGV

-904 TPGQDVSVSFAGET
+904 TPGQDVSVTLDGDINEEPDTPAGDMPFT
-918 EHPDEPASDLPYRDV
+918 DV
-933 RANDWFYDAV
+933 RTSDWFYDPV
-943 KFVSDEKLMTG
+943 KYVYEEGLMTG
-954 TGANTFAPNL
+954 TGATAFAPNV
-964 TTTRGMIVSILYRLE
+964 TTTRAMIVSILYRLE
-979 GGPQINGSSPFTDVK
+979 GGPAVSGNSSPFNDVHTS
-994 DDDWY
+994 DWY
-999 GDAVRWAERAGVVSG
+999 YDAVRWAERTGVVG
-1014 TSATTFAPNAAI
+1014 GVGDGRFAPNTAI
-1026 TREQLAAI
+1026 TREQLAAM
-1034 LMNYANYKHENTSA
+1034 LMNYANYKHQNVSA
-1048 RADLSKYSDVSKIS
+1048 RADLSRYSDADRVSAWAEDAVA
-1062 SWANDVMAWAVS
+1062 WANAE
-1074 KGYISGMTA
+1074 GYISGMTA
-1083 TTLAP
+1083 TTIAP

>member
-6 RKICSVLLTLT
+6 RKICSALLTLT
-17 LFVGILLPMGAETV
+17 LFVGILLPMGAPPAQAGTIF
-31 EAKDDDP
+31 DR
-38 GIQSENP
+38 SEFRYDEN
-45 AGFWYTVTGDGTLH
+45 GDGTICITDLPLDH
-59 INRFPNGWVSSNGGV
+59 GEL
-74 VEIPSVIDGKTVTEL
+74 VEIPETIDGKTVTAL
-89 DKDLYV
+89 DTTLFYAVDGV
-95 NDITQVTVPGTIA
+95 RSVTIPGTVK
-108 EIPDYLFRVY
+108 EIPSSLCDDQSVLTT
-118 NSGNE
+118 
-123 DLIKV
+123 V
-128 VLKDGVEKIGREAF
+128 VLKNGVETIGARAFQNDKNLSSVSLSNSLTKIGE
-142 AQQENLFSV
+142 
-151 TLSDALTEIGG
+151 
-162 SAFQSCNALT
+162 SAFEFCYGLSAITLPNGLTTIGTQAFSRTGLTAL
-172 SIDLPDSLTTIG
+172 DLPDSVK
-184 GSAFG
+184 SVSREAFG
-189 STHLTSVTLPNSVT
+189 DNSALEKVTL
-203 DVGASAFFNCSRLQS
+203 SA
-218 ATLSSGMTTIPKRLF
+218 GMTTLPALSFKNCTSLR
-233 QECEN
+233 E
-238 LTTVTI
+238 VTI
-244 PASITKIEEDAF
+244 PASITTIASTAF
-256 DGCDSL
+256 DGCSKL
-262 TTVYYGGTQAQWNT
+262 STIYYGGSQSQWQALVADVDELQDVNV
-276 LIGSYNNMASG
+276 IFGS
-287 NDALKTATVYFGDGT
+287 
-302 TDEPTEPDDPAP
+302 DEPQQPETPES
-314 TIPTPVNL
+314 TIPTPIDV
-322 TAESTVDGVQLEWD
+322 TATSTVDGVQLNWS
-336 IPLSVGGAEW
+336 IPLSDPWSDWV
-346 NYDGVIVYRK
+346 YDGFIIYRENASGK
-356 DAGSSRY
+356 F
-363 TEIARTTQPMD
+363 TEIDRSSVMT
-374 QAYLDKDVKDGAS
+374 YVDKDVKDGGS
-387 YIYRLCAYDGS
+387 YTYWLCAYDGS
-398 EANVGEYSKSV
+398 ATGDYSKTV

-423 RDTAILLGNQQDGE
+423 RDTAIRIGNQEDGST
-437 DNYIGVDKLWLT
+437 NFTGVDKLWLT
-449 TGAQGMRID
+449 TGTQGMRID
-458 LIFPQEMDE
+458 LIFPEEMDE
-467 LKNETLSVTV
+467 LKDQQLSVTV

-505 KHLKPN
+505 KHLKPD

-697 QCMPYQLST
+697 QCMPYQIST

-774 DNLWNSLVGGAGASV
+774 DNLWNGLVGGAGASV

-798 WLEGSGTVTMN
+798 WLEGSGNVTMN

-853 CTAGDMT
+853 CTAGDVT
-860 VTFNGTAANGV
+860 VMFNGTAANGV
-871 TLARSGD
+871 TLTRYD
-878 SVTIS
+878 DTLTFS
-883 GASGGSV
+883 GADSGSV
-890 VVSENGATTTTTTI
+890 VVSEGNATLESTTI

-918 EHPDEPASDLPYRDV
+918 EQPDEPASDLPYRDV

-1048 RADLSKYSDVSKIS
+1048 RADLSKYSDAGKIS

>member
-17 LFVGILLPMGAETV
+17 LFVGILLPMGAAPAQAATIF
-31 EAKDDDP
+31 DR
-38 GIQSENP
+38 SEFRYDEN
-45 AGFWYTVTGDGTLH
+45 GDGTICITDLPLDH
-59 INRFPNGWVSSNGGV
+59 GES
-74 VEIPSVIDGKTVTEL
+74 VEIPETIDGKTVTAL
-89 DKDLYV
+89 DTTLFYAVDGV
-95 NDITQVTVPGTIA
+95 RSVTIPGTVK
-108 EIPDYLFRVY
+108 EIPSSLCDDQSVLTT
-118 NSGNE
+118 
-123 DLIKV
+123 V
-128 VLKDGVEKIGREAF
+128 VLKNGVETIGARAFQNDKNLSSVSLSNSLTKIGE
-142 AQQENLFSV
+142 
-151 TLSDALTEIGG
+151 
-162 SAFQSCNALT
+162 SAFEFCYGLSAIT
-172 SIDLPDSLTTIG
+172 LPNGLTTIG
-184 GSAFG
+184 TQAFSRTGLTALVLPDSVQSVSREAFSYNSALE
-189 STHLTSVTLPNSVT
+189 TVTL
-203 DVGASAFFNCSRLQS
+203 SA
-218 ATLSSGMTTIPKRLF
+218 GMTTLPALSFRSCTSLR
-233 QECEN
+233 E
-238 LTTVTI
+238 VTI
-244 PASITKIEEDAF
+244 PASITTIASTAF
-256 DGCDSL
+256 DGCSKL
-262 TTVYYGGTQAQWNT
+262 STIYYGGSQSQWQALVADVDELQDVNV
-276 LIGSYNNMASG
+276 IFGS
-287 NDALKTATVYFGDGT
+287 
-302 TDEPTEPDDPAP
+302 DEPQQPETPES
-314 TIPTPVNL
+314 TIPTPIDV
-322 TAESTVDGVQLEWD
+322 TATSTVDGVQLNWS
-336 IPLSVGGAEW
+336 IPLSDPWSDWV
-346 NYDGVIVYRK
+346 YDGFIIYRENASGK
-356 DAGSSRY
+356 F
-363 TEIARTTQPMD
+363 TEIDRSSVMT
-374 QAYLDKDVKDGAS
+374 YVDKDVKDGGS
-387 YIYRLCAYDGS
+387 YTYWLCAYDGS
-398 EANVGEYSKSV
+398 ATGDYSKTV

-458 LIFPQEMDE
+458 LIFPEEMDE

-500 ALTGG
+500 VLTGG

-635 FSQPYAKQTRNNRDD
+635 FSQPYAKQTRDNRDD

-697 QCMPYQLST
+697 QCMPYQIST

-774 DNLWNSLVGGAGASV
+774 DNLWNGLVGGAGASV

-853 CTAGDMT
+853 CIAGDVT
-860 VTFNGTAANGV
+860 VAFNGTAANGV

-904 TPGQDVSVSFAGET
+904 TPGQDVSVTLDGDINEEPDTPAGDT
-918 EHPDEPASDLPYRDV
+918 PFTDV
-933 RANDWFYDAV
+933 RTSDWFYDPV
-943 KFVSDEKLMTG
+943 KYVYEEKLMTG

-1048 RADLSKYSDVSKIS
+1048 RADLSKYSDAGKIS

>member
-17 LFVGILLPMGAETV
+17 LFVGILLPMGAAPAQAATIF
-31 EAKDDDP
+31 DR
-38 GIQSENP
+38 SEFRYDEN
-45 AGFWYTVTGDGTLH
+45 GDGTICITDLPLDH
-59 INRFPNGWVSSNGGV
+59 GES
-74 VEIPSVIDGKTVTEL
+74 VEIPETIDGKTVTAL
-89 DKDLYV
+89 DTTLFYAVDGV
-95 NDITQVTVPGTIA
+95 RSVTIPGTVK
-108 EIPDYLFRVY
+108 EIPSSLCDDQSVLTT
-118 NSGNE
+118 
-123 DLIKV
+123 V
-128 VLKDGVEKIGREAF
+128 VLKNGVETIGARAFQNDKNLSSVSLSNSLTKIGE
-142 AQQENLFSV
+142 
-151 TLSDALTEIGG
+151 
-162 SAFQSCNALT
+162 SAFEFCYGLSAIT
-172 SIDLPDSLTTIG
+172 LPNGLTTIG
-184 GSAFG
+184 TQAFSRTGLTALVLPDSVQSVSREAFSYNSALE
-189 STHLTSVTLPNSVT
+189 TVTL
-203 DVGASAFFNCSRLQS
+203 SA
-218 ATLSSGMTTIPKRLF
+218 GMTTLPALSFRSCTSLR
-233 QECEN
+233 E
-238 LTTVTI
+238 VTI
-244 PASITKIEEDAF
+244 PASITTIASTAF
-256 DGCDSL
+256 DGCSKL
-262 TTVYYGGTQAQWNT
+262 ST
-276 LIGSYNNMASG
+276 I
-287 NDALKTATVYFGDGT
+287 YFGGSQSQWQALVADVDELQDVNVIFGS
-302 TDEPTEPDDPAP
+302 DEPQQPETPES
-314 TIPTPVNL
+314 TIPTPIDV
-322 TAESTVDGVQLEWD
+322 TATSTVDGVQLNWS
-336 IPLSVGGAEW
+336 IPLSDPWSDWV
-346 NYDGVIVYRK
+346 YDGFIIYRENASGK
-356 DAGSSRY
+356 F
-363 TEIARTTQPMD
+363 TEIDRSSVMT
-374 QAYLDKDVKDGAS
+374 YVDKDVKDGGS
-387 YIYRLCAYDGS
+387 YTYWLCAYDGS
-398 EANVGEYSKSV
+398 ATGDYSETVS
-409 TITYDANP
+409 ITYDANP

-437 DNYIGVDKLWLT
+437 DNYVGVDKLWLT

-458 LIFPQEMDE
+458 LIFPEEMDE

-500 ALTGG
+500 VLTGG

-635 FSQPYAKQTRNNRDD
+635 FSQPYAKQTRDNRDD

-697 QCMPYQLST
+697 QCMPYQIST

-774 DNLWNSLVGGAGASV
+774 DNLWNGLVGGAGVAI

-853 CTAGDMT
+853 CTAGDVT

-904 TPGQDVSVSFAGET
+904 TPGQDVSVTLDGDINEEPDTPAGDMPFT
-918 EHPDEPASDLPYRDV
+918 DV
-933 RANDWFYDAV
+933 RTSDWFYDPV
-943 KFVSDEKLMTG
+943 KYVYEEGLMTG
-954 TGANTFAPNL
+954 TGATAFAPNV
-964 TTTRGMIVSILYRLE
+964 TTTRAMIVSILYRLE
-979 GGPQINGSSPFTDVK
+979 GGPAVSGNSSPFNDVHTS
-994 DDDWY
+994 DWY
-999 GDAVRWAERAGVVSG
+999 YDAVRWAERTGVVG
-1014 TSATTFAPNAAI
+1014 GVGDGRFAPNTAI
-1026 TREQLAAI
+1026 TREQLAAM
-1034 LMNYANYKHENTSA
+1034 LMNYANYKHQNVSA
-1048 RADLSKYSDVSKIS
+1048 RADLSRYSDADRVSAWAEDAVA
-1062 SWANDVMAWAVS
+1062 WANAE
-1074 KGYISGMTA
+1074 GYISGMTA
-1083 TTLAP
+1083 TTIAP

>member
-17 LFVGILLPMGAETV
+17 LFVGILLPMGAAPAQAATIF
-31 EAKDDDP
+31 DR
-38 GIQSENP
+38 SEFRYDEN
-45 AGFWYTVTGDGTLH
+45 GDGTICITDLPLDH
-59 INRFPNGWVSSNGGV
+59 GES
-74 VEIPSVIDGKTVTEL
+74 VEIPETIDGKTVTAL
-89 DKDLYV
+89 DTTLFYAVDGV
-95 NDITQVTVPGTIA
+95 RSVTIPGTVK
-108 EIPDYLFRVY
+108 EIPSSLCDDQSVLTT
-118 NSGNE
+118 
-123 DLIKV
+123 V
-128 VLKDGVEKIGREAF
+128 VLKNGVETIGARAFQNDKNLSSVSLPNSLTKIGE
-142 AQQENLFSV
+142 
-151 TLSDALTEIGG
+151 
-162 SAFQSCNALT
+162 SAFEFCYGLSAITLPNGLTTIGTQAFSRTGLTAL
-172 SIDLPDSLTTIG
+172 DLPDSVK
-184 GSAFG
+184 SVSREAFG
-189 STHLTSVTLPNSVT
+189 DNSALEKVTL
-203 DVGASAFFNCSRLQS
+203 SA
-218 ATLSSGMTTIPKRLF
+218 GMTTLPALSFKNCTSLR
-233 QECEN
+233 E
-238 LTTVTI
+238 VTL
-244 PASITKIEEDAF
+244 PASITTIASTAF
-256 DGCDSL
+256 DGCSKL
-262 TTVYYGGTQAQWNT
+262 STIYYGGSQSQWQALVADVDELQDVNV
-276 LIGSYNNMASG
+276 IFGS
-287 NDALKTATVYFGDGT
+287 
-302 TDEPTEPDDPAP
+302 DEPQQPETPES
-314 TIPTPVNL
+314 TIPTPIDV
-322 TAESTVDGVQLEWD
+322 TATSTVDGVQLNWS
-336 IPLSVGGAEW
+336 IPLSDPWSDWV
-346 NYDGVIVYRK
+346 YDGFIIYRENASGK
-356 DAGSSRY
+356 F
-363 TEIARTTQPMD
+363 TEIDRSSVMT
-374 QAYLDKDVKDGAS
+374 YVDKDVKDGGS
-387 YIYRLCAYDGS
+387 YTYWLCAYDGS
-398 EANVGEYSKSV
+398 ATGDYSETV

-458 LIFPQEMDE
+458 LIFPEEMDE

-500 ALTGG
+500 VLTGG

-697 QCMPYQLST
+697 QCMPYQIST

-774 DNLWNSLVGGAGASV
+774 DNLWNGLVGGAGASV

-833 ALADGIDS
+833 APADGIDS

-853 CTAGDMT
+853 CTAGDVT

-904 TPGQDVSVSFAGET
+904 TPGQDVSVTLDGDINEEPDTPAGDMPFT
-918 EHPDEPASDLPYRDV
+918 DV
-933 RANDWFYDAV
+933 RTSDWFYDPV
-943 KFVSDEKLMTG
+943 KYVYEEGLMTG
-954 TGANTFAPNL
+954 TGATAFAPNV
-964 TTTRGMIVSILYRLE
+964 TTTRAMIVSILYRLE
-979 GGPQINGSSPFTDVK
+979 GGPAVSGNSSPFNDVHTS
-994 DDDWY
+994 DWY
-999 GDAVRWAERAGVVSG
+999 YDAVRWAERTGVVG
-1014 TSATTFAPNAAI
+1014 GVGDGRFAPNTAI
-1026 TREQLAAI
+1026 TREQLAAM
-1034 LMNYANYKHENTSA
+1034 LMNYANYKHQNVSA
-1048 RADLSKYSDVSKIS
+1048 RADLSRYSDADRVSAWAEDAVA
-1062 SWANDVMAWAVS
+1062 WANAE
-1074 KGYISGMTA
+1074 GYISGMT
-1083 TTLAP
+1083 TTTIAP

>member
-6 RKICSVLLTLT
+6 RKICSALLTLT
-17 LFVGILLPMGAETV
+17 LFVGILLPMGAAPAQAATIF
-31 EAKDDDP
+31 DR
-38 GIQSENP
+38 SEFRYDEN
-45 AGFWYTVTGDGTLH
+45 GDGTICITDLPLDH
-59 INRFPNGWVSSNGGV
+59 GES
-74 VEIPSVIDGKTVTEL
+74 VEIPETIDGKTVTAL
-89 DKDLYV
+89 DTTLFYAVDGV
-95 NDITQVTVPGTIA
+95 RSVTIPGTVK
-108 EIPDYLFRVY
+108 EIPSSLCDDQSVLTT
-118 NSGNE
+118 
-123 DLIKV
+123 V
-128 VLKDGVEKIGREAF
+128 VLKNGVETIGARAFQNDKNLSSVSLSNSLTKIGE
-142 AQQENLFSV
+142 
-151 TLSDALTEIGG
+151 
-162 SAFQSCNALT
+162 SAFEFCYGLSAIT
-172 SIDLPDSLTTIG
+172 LPNGLTTIG
-184 GSAFG
+184 TQAFSRTGLTALVLPDSVQSVSREAFSYNSALE
-189 STHLTSVTLPNSVT
+189 TVTL
-203 DVGASAFFNCSRLQS
+203 SA
-218 ATLSSGMTTIPKRLF
+218 GMTTLPALSFRSCTSLR
-233 QECEN
+233 E
-238 LTTVTI
+238 VTI
-244 PASITKIEEDAF
+244 PASITTIASTAF
-256 DGCDSL
+256 DGCSKL
-262 TTVYYGGTQAQWNT
+262 STIYYGGSQSQWQALVADVDELQDVNV
-276 LIGSYNNMASG
+276 IFGS
-287 NDALKTATVYFGDGT
+287 
-302 TDEPTEPDDPAP
+302 DEPQQPETPES
-314 TIPTPVNL
+314 TIPTPIDV
-322 TAESTVDGVQLEWD
+322 TATSTVDGVQLNWS
-336 IPLSVGGAEW
+336 IPLSDPWSDWV
-346 NYDGVIVYRK
+346 YDGFIIYRENASGK
-356 DAGSSRY
+356 F
-363 TEIARTTQPMD
+363 TEIDRSSVMT
-374 QAYLDKDVKDGAS
+374 YVDKDVKDGGS
-387 YIYRLCAYDGS
+387 YTYWLCAYDGS
-398 EANVGEYSKSV
+398 ATGDYSETV

-458 LIFPQEMDE
+458 LIFPEEMDE

-500 ALTGG
+500 VLTGG

-697 QCMPYQLST
+697 QCMPYQIST

-774 DNLWNSLVGGAGASV
+774 DNLWNGLVGGAGASV

-853 CTAGDMT
+853 CTAGDVT

-918 EHPDEPASDLPYRDV
+918 EHPDEPASDLPYHDV

-1048 RADLSKYSDVSKIS
+1048 RADLSKYSDAGKIS

>member
-17 LFVGILLPMGAETV
+17 LFVGILLPMGAAPAQAMST
-31 EAKDDDP
+31 
-38 GIQSENP
+38 NP
-45 AGFWYTVTGDGTLH
+45 AGFAYEVNGDGMIEITRL
-59 INRFPNGWVSSNGGV
+59 PNDYFNIGIAD
-74 VEIPSVIDGKTVTEL
+74 IPATIDGQKVTAL
-89 DKDLYV
+89 DKDLFV
-95 NDITQVTVPGTIA
+95 SGLSEVTVPGTVA
-108 EIPDYLFRVY
+108 AIPDYLFRLD
-118 NSGNE
+118 NQGSDG
-123 DLIKV
+123 LKKV
-128 VLKDGVEKIGREAF
+128 VLKDGVKKIGRESFAF
-142 AQQENLFSV
+142 QVGLSSV
-151 TLSDALTEIGG
+151 TLSNELTEIGG
-162 SAFQSCNALT
+162 SAFQGCTALAR
-172 SIDLPDSLTTIG
+172 IDLPSSLTTIG
-184 GSAFG
+184 GSAFMSSG
-189 STHLTSVTLPNSVT
+189 LTAVVLPDSVRE
-203 DVGASAFFNCSRLQS
+203 VGAQAFRNCSKLQS
-218 ATLSSGMTTIPKRLF
+218 VTLSSGMTTISARLF
-233 QECEN
+233 EN
-238 LTTVTI
+238 ADKLTTVTI
-244 PASITKIEEDAF
+244 PASIQSIGEDAF
-256 DGCDSL
+256 NGCDGL
-262 TTVYYGGTQAQWNT
+262 KTIYFGGTQAQWNELT
-276 LIGSYNNMASG
+276 SYPNMASQG
-287 NDALKTATVYFGDGT
+287 NEILKIVKVIFANGESSDPST
-302 TDEPTEPDDPAP
+302 PTESEDSA
-314 TIPTPVNL
+314 IPVPVDL
-322 TAESTVDGVQLEWD
+322 TAENTVDGVKLSWS
-336 IPLSVGGAEW
+336 IPLEVGDVKWE
-346 NYDGVIVYRK
+346 YDEFVVVRELANGTGSEIGRTSRGVY
-356 DAGSSRY
+356 S
-363 TEIARTTQPMD
+363 
-374 QAYLDKDVKDGAS
+374 YLDKDVKDGES
-387 YIYRLCAYDGS
+387 YTYIVCALKDNAESGGFS
-398 EANVGEYSKSV
+398 EEVS
-409 TITYDANP
+409 ITYDANP

-423 RDTAILLGNQQDGE
+423 RDTAIRIGNQEDGST
-437 DNYIGVDKLWLT
+437 NFTGVDKLWLT

-458 LIFPQEMDE
+458 LIFPEEMDE

-477 SGGGQT
+477 SGGGQI

-500 ALTGG
+500 VLTGG

-635 FSQPYAKQTRNNRDD
+635 FSQPYAKQTRDNRDD

-682 YKEDSSSFTIYVQDP
+682 YKEDSNSFTIYVQDP
-697 QCMPYQLST
+697 QCMPYQIST

-774 DNLWNSLVGGAGASV
+774 DNLWNGLVGGAGVAV

-853 CTAGDMT
+853 CTAGDVT
-860 VTFNGTAANGV
+860 VAFNGTAANGV

-904 TPGQDVSVSFAGET
+904 TPGQDVSVTLDGDINEEPDTPAGDMPFT
-918 EHPDEPASDLPYRDV
+918 DV
-933 RANDWFYDAV
+933 RTSDWFYDPV
-943 KFVSDEKLMTG
+943 KYVYEEGLMTG
-954 TGANTFAPNL
+954 TGATAFAPNV
-964 TTTRGMIVSILYRLE
+964 TTTRAMIVSILYRLE
-979 GGPQINGSSPFTDVK
+979 GGPAVSGSSPFSDVHTG
-994 DDDWY
+994 DWY
-999 GDAVRWAERAGVVSG
+999 YDAVRWAERTGVVG
-1014 TSATTFAPNAAI
+1014 GVGGGRFAPNTAI
-1026 TREQLAAI
+1026 TREQLAAM
-1034 LMNYANYKHENTSA
+1034 LMNYANYKHQNVSA
-1048 RADLSKYSDVSKIS
+1048 RADLSRYSDVDGVSAWAEDAVA
-1062 SWANDVMAWAVS
+1062 WANAE
-1074 KGYISGMTA
+1074 GYISGMTA
-1083 TTLAP
+1083 TTIAP

>member
-6 RKICSVLLTLT
+6 RKICSALLTLT
-17 LFVGILLPMGAETV
+17 LFVGILLPMGAAPAQAGTIF
-31 EAKDDDP
+31 DR
-38 GIQSENP
+38 SEFRYDEN
-45 AGFWYTVTGDGTLH
+45 GDGTICITDLPLDH
-59 INRFPNGWVSSNGGV
+59 GES
-74 VEIPSVIDGKTVTEL
+74 VEIPETIDGKTVTAL
-89 DKDLYV
+89 DTTLFYAVDGV
-95 NDITQVTVPGTIA
+95 RSVTIPGTVK
-108 EIPDYLFRVY
+108 EIPSSLCDDQSVLTT
-118 NSGNE
+118 
-123 DLIKV
+123 V
-128 VLKDGVEKIGREAF
+128 VLKNGVETIGARAFQNDKNLSSVSLSNSLTKIGE
-142 AQQENLFSV
+142 
-151 TLSDALTEIGG
+151 
-162 SAFQSCNALT
+162 SAFEFCYGLSAITLPNGLTTIGTQAFSRTGLTAL
-172 SIDLPDSLTTIG
+172 DLPDSVK
-184 GSAFG
+184 SVSREAFG
-189 STHLTSVTLPNSVT
+189 DNSALEKVTL
-203 DVGASAFFNCSRLQS
+203 SA
-218 ATLSSGMTTIPKRLF
+218 GMTTLPALSFKNCTSLR
-233 QECEN
+233 E
-238 LTTVTI
+238 VTI
-244 PASITKIEEDAF
+244 PASITTIASTAF
-256 DGCDSL
+256 DGCSKL
-262 TTVYYGGTQAQWNT
+262 STIYYGGSQSQWQALVADVDELQDVNV
-276 LIGSYNNMASG
+276 IFGS
-287 NDALKTATVYFGDGT
+287 
-302 TDEPTEPDDPAP
+302 DEPQQPETPES
-314 TIPTPVNL
+314 TIPTPIDV
-322 TAESTVDGVQLEWD
+322 TATSTVDGVQLNWS
-336 IPLSVGGAEW
+336 IPLSDPWSDWV
-346 NYDGVIVYRK
+346 YDGFIIYRENASGK
-356 DAGSSRY
+356 F
-363 TEIARTTQPMD
+363 TEIDRSSVMT
-374 QAYLDKDVKDGAS
+374 YVDKDVKDGGS
-387 YIYRLCAYDGS
+387 YTYWLCAYDGS
-398 EANVGEYSKSV
+398 ATGDYSKTV

-458 LIFPQEMDE
+458 LIFPEEMDE

-500 ALTGG
+500 VLTGG

-635 FSQPYAKQTRNNRDD
+635 FSQPYAKQTRDNRDD

-662 PVIIGTWINGME
+662 RVIIGTWINGME

-697 QCMPYQLST
+697 QCMPYQIST

-774 DNLWNSLVGGAGASV
+774 DNLWNGLVGGAGASV

-853 CTAGDMT
+853 CIAGDVT
-860 VTFNGTAANGV
+860 VAFNGTAANGV

-904 TPGQDVSVSFAGET
+904 TPGQDVSVTLDGDINEEPDTPAGDMPFT
-918 EHPDEPASDLPYRDV
+918 DV
-933 RANDWFYDAV
+933 RTSDWFYDPV
-943 KFVSDEKLMTG
+943 KYVYEEGLMTG
-954 TGANTFAPNL
+954 TGATAFAPNV
-964 TTTRGMIVSILYRLE
+964 TTTRAMIVSILYRLE
-979 GGPQINGSSPFTDVK
+979 GGPAVSGNSSPFNDVHTS
-994 DDDWY
+994 DWY
-999 GDAVRWAERAGVVSG
+999 YDAVRWAERTGVVG
-1014 TSATTFAPNAAI
+1014 GVGDGRFAPNTAI
-1026 TREQLAAI
+1026 TREQLAAM
-1034 LMNYANYKHENTSA
+1034 LMNYANYKHQNVSA
-1048 RADLSKYSDVSKIS
+1048 RADLSRYSDADRVSAWAEDAVA
-1062 SWANDVMAWAVS
+1062 WANAE
-1074 KGYISGMTA
+1074 GYISGMT
-1083 TTLAP
+1083 TTTIAP

>member
-17 LFVGILLPMGAETV
+17 LFVGILLPMGAPPAQAGTIF
-31 EAKDDDP
+31 DR
-38 GIQSENP
+38 SEFRYDEN
-45 AGFWYTVTGDGTLH
+45 GDGTICITDLPLDH
-59 INRFPNGWVSSNGGV
+59 GES
-74 VEIPSVIDGKTVTEL
+74 VEIPETIDGKTVTAL
-89 DKDLYV
+89 DTTLFYAVDGV
-95 NDITQVTVPGTIA
+95 RSVTIPGTVK
-108 EIPDYLFRVY
+108 EIPSSLCDDQSVLTT
-118 NSGNE
+118 
-123 DLIKV
+123 V
-128 VLKDGVEKIGREAF
+128 VLKNGVETIGARAFQNDKNLSSVSLSNSLTKIGE
-142 AQQENLFSV
+142 
-151 TLSDALTEIGG
+151 
-162 SAFQSCNALT
+162 SAFEFCYGLSAIT
-172 SIDLPDSLTTIG
+172 LPNGLTTIG
-184 GSAFG
+184 TQAFSRTGLTALVLPDSVQSVSREAFSYNSALE
-189 STHLTSVTLPNSVT
+189 TVTL
-203 DVGASAFFNCSRLQS
+203 SA
-218 ATLSSGMTTIPKRLF
+218 GMTTLPALSFRSCTSLR
-233 QECEN
+233 E
-238 LTTVTI
+238 VTI
-244 PASITKIEEDAF
+244 PASITTIASTAF
-256 DGCDSL
+256 DGCSKL
-262 TTVYYGGTQAQWNT
+262 STIYYGGSQSQWQALVADVDELQDVNV
-276 LIGSYNNMASG
+276 IFGS
-287 NDALKTATVYFGDGT
+287 
-302 TDEPTEPDDPAP
+302 DEPQQPETPES
-314 TIPTPVNL
+314 TIPTPIDV
-322 TAESTVDGVQLEWD
+322 TATSTVDGVQLNWS
-336 IPLSVGGAEW
+336 IPLSDPWSDWV
-346 NYDGVIVYRK
+346 YDGFIIYRENASGK
-356 DAGSSRY
+356 F
-363 TEIARTTQPMD
+363 TEIDRSSVMT
-374 QAYLDKDVKDGAS
+374 YVDKDVKDGGS
-387 YIYRLCAYDGS
+387 YTYWLCAYDGS
-398 EANVGEYSKSV
+398 ATGDYSETV
-409 TITYDANP
+409 TTTYDANP

-458 LIFPQEMDE
+458 LIFPEEMDE

-500 ALTGG
+500 VLTGG

-697 QCMPYQLST
+697 QCMPYQIST

-774 DNLWNSLVGGAGASV
+774 DNLWNGLVGGAGASV

-853 CTAGDMT
+853 CTAGDVT

-904 TPGQDVSVSFAGET
+904 TPGQDVSVTLDGDINEEPDTPAGDT
-918 EHPDEPASDLPYRDV
+918 PFTDV
-933 RANDWFYDAV
+933 RTSDWFYDPV
-943 KFVSDEKLMTG
+943 KYVYEEKLMTG

-1048 RADLSKYSDVSKIS
+1048 RADLSKYSDAGKIS

>member
-17 LFVGILLPMGAETV
+17 LFVGILLPMGAAPAQAATIF
-31 EAKDDDP
+31 DR
-38 GIQSENP
+38 SEFRYDEN
-45 AGFWYTVTGDGTLH
+45 GDGTICITDLPLDH
-59 INRFPNGWVSSNGGV
+59 GES
-74 VEIPSVIDGKTVTEL
+74 VEIPETIDGKTVTAL
-89 DKDLYV
+89 DTTLFYAVDGV
-95 NDITQVTVPGTIA
+95 RSVTIPGTVK
-108 EIPDYLFRVY
+108 EIPSSLCDDQSVLTT
-118 NSGNE
+118 
-123 DLIKV
+123 V
-128 VLKDGVEKIGREAF
+128 VLKNGVETIGARAFQNDKNLSSVSLSNSLTKIGE
-142 AQQENLFSV
+142 
-151 TLSDALTEIGG
+151 
-162 SAFQSCNALT
+162 SAFEFCYGLSAIT
-172 SIDLPDSLTTIG
+172 LPNGLTTIG
-184 GSAFG
+184 TQAFSRTGLTALVLPDSVQSVSREAFSYNSALE
-189 STHLTSVTLPNSVT
+189 TVTL
-203 DVGASAFFNCSRLQS
+203 SA
-218 ATLSSGMTTIPKRLF
+218 GMTTLPALSFRSCTSLR
-233 QECEN
+233 E
-238 LTTVTI
+238 VTI
-244 PASITKIEEDAF
+244 PASITTIASTAF
-256 DGCDSL
+256 DGCSKL
-262 TTVYYGGTQAQWNT
+262 STIYYGGSQSQWQALVADVDELQDVNV
-276 LIGSYNNMASG
+276 IFGS
-287 NDALKTATVYFGDGT
+287 
-302 TDEPTEPDDPAP
+302 DEPQQPETPES
-314 TIPTPVNL
+314 TIPTPIDV
-322 TAESTVDGVQLEWD
+322 TATSTVDGVQLNWS
-336 IPLSVGGAEW
+336 IPLSDPWSDWV
-346 NYDGVIVYRK
+346 YDGFIIYRENASGK
-356 DAGSSRY
+356 F
-363 TEIARTTQPMD
+363 TEIDRSSVMT
-374 QAYLDKDVKDGAS
+374 YVDKDVKDGGS
-387 YIYRLCAYDGS
+387 YTYWLCAYDGS
-398 EANVGEYSKSV
+398 ATGDYSKTV

-423 RDTAILLGNQQDGE
+423 RDTAILLGNQQDGG

-458 LIFPQEMDE
+458 LIFPEEMDE

-500 ALTGG
+500 VLTGG

-635 FSQPYAKQTRNNRDD
+635 FSQSYAKQTRDNRDD

-697 QCMPYQLST
+697 QCMPYQIST

-774 DNLWNSLVGGAGASV
+774 DNLWNGLVGGAGVAI

-853 CTAGDMT
+853 CTAGDVT

-904 TPGQDVSVSFAGET
+904 TPGQDVSVTLDGDINEEPDTPAGDT
-918 EHPDEPASDLPYRDV
+918 PFTDV
-933 RANDWFYDAV
+933 RTSDWFYDPV
-943 KFVSDEKLMTG
+943 KYVYEEKLMTG

-1048 RADLSKYSDVSKIS
+1048 RADLSKYSDAGKIS

>member
-31 EAKDDDP
+31 EAKDNTIIRPNEFNYD
-38 GIQSENP
+38 ENGDGTITITAFP
-45 AGFWYTVTGDGTLH
+45 QKAYQENGTVVVPDTIDGYTVTAID
-59 INRFPNGWVSSNGGV
+59 NNVSYADD
-74 VEIPSVIDGKTVTEL
+74 VEHLTI
-89 DKDLYV
+89 
-95 NDITQVTVPGTIA
+95 PGTVK
-108 EIPDYLFRVY
+108 EIQSHTFDRTGSLQSLKLENGVERIGAYAFDTDKGLSSVQLS
-118 NSGNE
+118 NTLNE
-123 DLIKV
+123 IGQSAFGTCSS
-128 VLKDGVEKIGREAF
+128 LKD
-142 AQQENLFSV
+142 
-151 TLSDALTEIGG
+151 
-162 SAFQSCNALT
+162 
-172 SIDLPDSLTTIG
+172 IDLPDSLTRIG
-184 GSAFG
+184 SQAFEQSG
-189 STHLTSVTLPNSVT
+189 LTSLTLPDSVRS
-203 DVGASAFFNCSRLQS
+203 VGRQTFLECRSLVSAK
-218 ATLSSGMTTIPKRLF
+218 LSKGMKEIPSGMF
-233 QECEN
+233 QRCDE

-244 PASITKIEEDAF
+244 PASITSIASTAF
-256 DGCDSL
+256 DGCDL
-262 TTVYYGGTQAQWNT
+262 TTIYYGGTQAQWEALLEQVKSVSTQTYEMMMDANVT
-276 LIGSYNNMASG
+276 VSG
-287 NDALKTATVYFGDGT
+287 GGDPST
-302 TDEPTEPDDPAP
+302 PTNPDDPSSA
-314 TIPTPVNL
+314 IPVPVNV

-387 YIYRLCAYDGS
+387 YTYRLCAYDGS
-398 EANVGEYSKSV
+398 EANVGEYSNTV

-437 DNYIGVDKLWLT
+437 DNYVGVDKLWLT

-458 LIFPQEMDE
+458 LIFPEEMDE

-500 ALTGG
+500 AFTGG

-697 QCMPYQLST
+697 QCMPYQIST

-774 DNLWNSLVGGAGASV
+774 DNLWNGLVGGAGASV

-853 CTAGDMT
+853 CTAGDVT

-878 SVTIS
+878 RVTIS

-904 TPGQDVSVSFAGET
+904 TPGQDVSVTLDGDINEEPDTPAGDMPFT
-918 EHPDEPASDLPYRDV
+918 DV
-933 RANDWFYDAV
+933 RTSDWFYDPV
-943 KFVSDEKLMTG
+943 KYVYEEKLMTG

-1048 RADLSKYSDVSKIS
+1048 RADLSKYSDAGKIS

>member
-17 LFVGILLPMGAETV
+17 LFVGILLPMGAAPAQAGTIF
-31 EAKDDDP
+31 DR
-38 GIQSENP
+38 SEFRYDEN
-45 AGFWYTVTGDGTLH
+45 GDGTICITDLPLDH
-59 INRFPNGWVSSNGGV
+59 GES
-74 VEIPSVIDGKTVTEL
+74 VEIPETIDGKTVTAL
-89 DKDLYV
+89 DTTLFYAVDGV
-95 NDITQVTVPGTIA
+95 RSVTIPGTVK
-108 EIPDYLFRVY
+108 EIPSSLCDDQSVLTT
-118 NSGNE
+118 
-123 DLIKV
+123 V
-128 VLKDGVEKIGREAF
+128 VLKNGVETIGARAFQNDKNLSSVSLSNSLTKIGE
-142 AQQENLFSV
+142 
-151 TLSDALTEIGG
+151 
-162 SAFQSCNALT
+162 SAFEFCYGLSAITLPNGLTTIGTQAFSRTGLTAL
-172 SIDLPDSLTTIG
+172 DLPDSVK
-184 GSAFG
+184 SVSREAFG
-189 STHLTSVTLPNSVT
+189 DNSALEKVTL
-203 DVGASAFFNCSRLQS
+203 SA
-218 ATLSSGMTTIPKRLF
+218 GMTTLPALSFKNCTSLR
-233 QECEN
+233 E
-238 LTTVTI
+238 VTI
-244 PASITKIEEDAF
+244 PASITTIASTAF
-256 DGCDSL
+256 DGCSKL
-262 TTVYYGGTQAQWNT
+262 STIYYGGSQSQWQALVADVDELQDVNV
-276 LIGSYNNMASG
+276 IFGS
-287 NDALKTATVYFGDGT
+287 
-302 TDEPTEPDDPAP
+302 DEPQQPETPES
-314 TIPTPVNL
+314 TIPTPIDV
-322 TAESTVDGVQLEWD
+322 TATSTVDGVQLNWS
-336 IPLSVGGAEW
+336 IPLSDPWSDWV
-346 NYDGVIVYRK
+346 YDGFIIYRENASGK
-356 DAGSSRY
+356 F
-363 TEIARTTQPMD
+363 TEIDRSSVMT
-374 QAYLDKDVKDGAS
+374 YVDKDVKDGGS
-387 YIYRLCAYDGS
+387 YTYWLCAYDGS
-398 EANVGEYSKSV
+398 ATGDYSKTV

-458 LIFPQEMDE
+458 LIFPEEMDE

-539 SWGFTNKDASYSL
+539 SWGFTNKEASYSL

-635 FSQPYAKQTRNNRDD
+635 FSQPYAKQTRDNRDD

-697 QCMPYQLST
+697 QCMPYQIST

-774 DNLWNSLVGGAGASV
+774 DNLWNGLVGGAGASV

-853 CTAGDMT
+853 CTAGDVT

-918 EHPDEPASDLPYRDV
+918 EQPDEPASDLPYRDV

-1048 RADLSKYSDVSKIS
+1048 RADLSKYSDAGKIS

>member
-6 RKICSVLLTLT
+6 RKICSALLTLT
-17 LFVGILLPMGAETV
+17 LFVGILLPMGASPAQAQAMST
-31 EAKDDDP
+31 
-38 GIQSENP
+38 NP
-45 AGFWYTVTGDGTLH
+45 AGFAYEVNGDGTIEITRL
-59 INRFPNGWVSSNGGV
+59 PNDYFNTGIAD
-74 VEIPSVIDGKTVTEL
+74 IPATIDGQKVTAL
-89 DKDLYV
+89 DKDLFV
-95 NDITQVTVPGTIA
+95 SGLSEVTVPGTVA
-108 EIPDYLFRVY
+108 AIPDYLFRLD
-118 NSGNE
+118 NQGSDG
-123 DLIKV
+123 LKKV
-128 VLKDGVEKIGREAF
+128 VLKDGVKKIGRESFAF
-142 AQQENLFSV
+142 QVGLSSV
-151 TLSDALTEIGG
+151 TLSNELTEIGG
-162 SAFQSCNALT
+162 SAFQGCTALAR
-172 SIDLPDSLTTIG
+172 IDLPSSLTTIG
-184 GSAFG
+184 GSAFMSSG
-189 STHLTSVTLPNSVT
+189 LTAVVLPDSVRE
-203 DVGASAFFNCSRLQS
+203 VGAQAFRNCSKLQS
-218 ATLSSGMTTIPKRLF
+218 VTLSSGMTTISARLF
-233 QECEN
+233 EN
-238 LTTVTI
+238 ADKLTTVTI
-244 PASITKIEEDAF
+244 PANIQSIREDAF
-256 DGCDSL
+256 NGCDGL
-262 TTVYYGGTQAQWNT
+262 KTIYFGGTQAQWNELT
-276 LIGSYNNMASG
+276 SYPNMASQG
-287 NDALKTATVYFGDGT
+287 NEILKNVKVIFANGESSDPST
-302 TDEPTEPDDPAP
+302 PTEPEDTA
-314 TIPTPVNL
+314 IPVPVDL
-322 TAESTVDGVQLEWD
+322 TAESTVDGVQLNWS
-336 IPLSVGGAEW
+336 IPLSDPWSDWV
-346 NYDGVIVYRK
+346 YDGFIIYREN
-356 DAGSSRY
+356 ASGGF
-363 TEIARTTQPMD
+363 TEIDRSSVMT
-374 QAYLDKDVKDGAS
+374 YVDKDVKDGGS
-387 YIYRLCAYDGS
+387 YTYWLCAYDGS
-398 EANVGEYSKSV
+398 ATGDYSETV

-423 RDTAILLGNQQDGE
+423 RDTAIRIGNQEDGST
-437 DNYIGVDKLWLT
+437 NFTGVDKLWLT
-449 TGAQGMRID
+449 TGTQGMRID
-458 LIFPQEMDE
+458 LIFPEEMDE
-467 LKNETLSVTV
+467 LKDQQLSVTV

-500 ALTGG
+500 VLTGG

-697 QCMPYQLST
+697 QCMPYQIST

-753 SVDSVFADAKENIKY
+753 SVDSVFADAKENIKH

-774 DNLWNSLVGGAGASV
+774 DNLWNGLVGGAGASV

-853 CTAGDMT
+853 CIAGDVT

-904 TPGQDVSVSFAGET
+904 TPGQDVSVTLDGDINEEPDTPAGDMPFT
-918 EHPDEPASDLPYRDV
+918 DV
-933 RANDWFYDAV
+933 RTSDWFYDPV
-943 KFVSDEKLMTG
+943 KYVYEEGLMTG

-1014 TSATTFAPNAAI
+1014 TSATTFASNAAI

-1048 RADLSKYSDVSKIS
+1048 RADLSKYSDAGKIS

>member
-17 LFVGILLPMGAETV
+17 LFVGILLPMGAAPAQAATIF
-31 EAKDDDP
+31 DR
-38 GIQSENP
+38 SEFRYDEN
-45 AGFWYTVTGDGTLH
+45 GDGTICITDLPLDH
-59 INRFPNGWVSSNGGV
+59 GES
-74 VEIPSVIDGKTVTEL
+74 VEIPETIDGKTVTAL
-89 DKDLYV
+89 DTTLFYAVDGV
-95 NDITQVTVPGTIA
+95 RSVTIPGTVK
-108 EIPDYLFRVY
+108 EIPSSLCDDQSVLTT
-118 NSGNE
+118 
-123 DLIKV
+123 V
-128 VLKDGVEKIGREAF
+128 VLKNGVETIGARAFQNDKNLSSVSLSNSLTKIGE
-142 AQQENLFSV
+142 
-151 TLSDALTEIGG
+151 
-162 SAFQSCNALT
+162 SAFEFCYGLSAIT
-172 SIDLPDSLTTIG
+172 LPNGLTTIG
-184 GSAFG
+184 TQAFSRTGLTALVLPDSVQSVSREAFSYNSALE
-189 STHLTSVTLPNSVT
+189 TVTL
-203 DVGASAFFNCSRLQS
+203 SA
-218 ATLSSGMTTIPKRLF
+218 GMTTLPALSFRSCTSLR
-233 QECEN
+233 E
-238 LTTVTI
+238 VTI
-244 PASITKIEEDAF
+244 PASITTIASTAF
-256 DGCDSL
+256 DGCSKL
-262 TTVYYGGTQAQWNT
+262 STIYYGGSQSQWQALVADVDELQDVNV
-276 LIGSYNNMASG
+276 IFGS
-287 NDALKTATVYFGDGT
+287 
-302 TDEPTEPDDPAP
+302 DEPQQPETPES
-314 TIPTPVNL
+314 TIPTPIDV
-322 TAESTVDGVQLEWD
+322 TATSTVDGVQLNWS
-336 IPLSVGGAEW
+336 IPLSDPWSDWV
-346 NYDGVIVYRK
+346 YDGFIIYRENASGK
-356 DAGSSRY
+356 F
-363 TEIARTTQPMD
+363 TEIDRSSVMT
-374 QAYLDKDVKDGAS
+374 YVDKDVKDGGS
-387 YIYRLCAYDGS
+387 YTYWLCAYDGS
-398 EANVGEYSKSV
+398 ATGDYSKTV

-458 LIFPQEMDE
+458 LIFPEEMDE

-500 ALTGG
+500 VLTGG

-635 FSQPYAKQTRNNRDD
+635 FSQPYAKQTRDNRDD

-697 QCMPYQLST
+697 QCMPYQIST

-774 DNLWNSLVGGAGASV
+774 DNLWNGLVGGAGASV

-853 CTAGDMT
+853 CIAGDVT
-860 VTFNGTAANGV
+860 VAFNGTAANGV

-904 TPGQDVSVSFAGET
+904 TPGQDVSVTLDGDINEEPDTPAGDT
-918 EHPDEPASDLPYRDV
+918 PFTDV
-933 RANDWFYDAV
+933 RTSDWFYDPV
-943 KFVSDEKLMTG
+943 KYVYEEKLMTG

-1026 TREQLAAI
+1026 TREQLAAM
-1034 LMNYANYKHENTSA
+1034 LMNYANYKHQNVSA
-1048 RADLSKYSDVSKIS
+1048 RADLSRYSDADRVSAWAEDAVA
-1062 SWANDVMAWAVS
+1062 WANAE
-1074 KGYISGMTA
+1074 GYISGMT
-1083 TTLAP
+1083 TTTIAP

>member
-17 LFVGILLPMGAETV
+17 LFVGILLPMGAAPAQAATIF
-31 EAKDDDP
+31 DR
-38 GIQSENP
+38 SEFRYDEN
-45 AGFWYTVTGDGTLH
+45 GDGTICITDLPLDH
-59 INRFPNGWVSSNGGV
+59 GES
-74 VEIPSVIDGKTVTEL
+74 VEIPETIDGKTVTAL
-89 DKDLYV
+89 DTTLFYAVDGV
-95 NDITQVTVPGTIA
+95 RSVTIPGTVK
-108 EIPDYLFRVY
+108 EIPSSLCDDQSVLTT
-118 NSGNE
+118 
-123 DLIKV
+123 V
-128 VLKDGVEKIGREAF
+128 VLKNGVETIGARAFQNDKNLSSVSLSNSLTKIGE
-142 AQQENLFSV
+142 
-151 TLSDALTEIGG
+151 
-162 SAFQSCNALT
+162 SAFEFCYGLSAIT
-172 SIDLPDSLTTIG
+172 LPNGLTTIG
-184 GSAFG
+184 TQAFSRTGLTALVLPDSVQSVSREAFSYNSALE
-189 STHLTSVTLPNSVT
+189 TVTL
-203 DVGASAFFNCSRLQS
+203 SA
-218 ATLSSGMTTIPKRLF
+218 GMTTLPALSFRSCTSLR
-233 QECEN
+233 E
-238 LTTVTI
+238 VTI
-244 PASITKIEEDAF
+244 PASITTIASTAF
-256 DGCDSL
+256 DGCSKL
-262 TTVYYGGTQAQWNT
+262 STIYYGGSQSQWQALVADIDELQDVNV
-276 LIGSYNNMASG
+276 IYGS
-287 NDALKTATVYFGDGT
+287 
-302 TDEPTEPDDPAP
+302 DEPQQPETPES
-314 TIPTPVNL
+314 TIPTPIDV
-322 TAESTVDGVQLEWD
+322 TATSTVDGVQLNWS
-336 IPLSVGGAEW
+336 IPLSDPWSDWV
-346 NYDGVIVYRK
+346 YDGFIIYRENASGK
-356 DAGSSRY
+356 F
-363 TEIARTTQPMD
+363 TEIDRSSVMT
-374 QAYLDKDVKDGAS
+374 YVDKDVKDGGS
-387 YIYRLCAYDGS
+387 YTYWLCAYDGS
-398 EANVGEYSKSV
+398 ATGDYSETV

-458 LIFPQEMDE
+458 LIFPEEMDE

-500 ALTGG
+500 VLTGG

-697 QCMPYQLST
+697 QCMPYQIST

-774 DNLWNSLVGGAGASV
+774 DNLWNGLVGGAGASV

-853 CTAGDMT
+853 CTAGDVT

-904 TPGQDVSVSFAGET
+904 TPGQDVSVTLDGDINEEPDTPAGDMPFT
-918 EHPDEPASDLPYRDV
+918 DV
-933 RANDWFYDAV
+933 RTSDWFYDPV
-943 KFVSDEKLMTG
+943 KYVYEEGLMTG
-954 TGANTFAPNL
+954 TGATAFAPNV
-964 TTTRGMIVSILYRLE
+964 TTTRAMIVSILYRLE
-979 GGPQINGSSPFTDVK
+979 GGPAVSGNSSPFNDVHTS
-994 DDDWY
+994 DWY
-999 GDAVRWAERAGVVSG
+999 YDAVRWAERTGVVG
-1014 TSATTFAPNAAI
+1014 GVGDGRFAPNTAI
-1026 TREQLAAI
+1026 TREQLAAM
-1034 LMNYANYKHENTSA
+1034 LMNYANYKHQNVSA
-1048 RADLSKYSDVSKIS
+1048 RADLSRYSDADRVSAWAEDAVA
-1062 SWANDVMAWAVS
+1062 WANAE
-1074 KGYISGMTA
+1074 GYISGMT
-1083 TTLAP
+1083 TTTIAP

>member
-17 LFVGILLPMGAETV
+17 LFVGILLPMGAAPAQAATIF
-31 EAKDDDP
+31 DR
-38 GIQSENP
+38 SEFRYDEN
-45 AGFWYTVTGDGTLH
+45 GDGTICITDLPLDH
-59 INRFPNGWVSSNGGV
+59 GES
-74 VEIPSVIDGKTVTEL
+74 VEIPETIDGKTVTAL
-89 DKDLYV
+89 DTTLFYAVDGV
-95 NDITQVTVPGTIA
+95 RSVTIPGTVK
-108 EIPDYLFRVY
+108 EIPSSLCDDQSVLTT
-118 NSGNE
+118 
-123 DLIKV
+123 V
-128 VLKDGVEKIGREAF
+128 VLKNGVETIGARAFQNDKNLSSVSLPNSLTKIGE
-142 AQQENLFSV
+142 
-151 TLSDALTEIGG
+151 
-162 SAFQSCNALT
+162 SAFEFCYGLSAITLPNGLTTIGTQAFSRTGLTAL
-172 SIDLPDSLTTIG
+172 DLPDSVK
-184 GSAFG
+184 SVSREAFG
-189 STHLTSVTLPNSVT
+189 DNSALEKVTL
-203 DVGASAFFNCSRLQS
+203 SA
-218 ATLSSGMTTIPKRLF
+218 GMTTLPALSFKNCTSLR
-233 QECEN
+233 E
-238 LTTVTI
+238 VTI
-244 PASITKIEEDAF
+244 PASITTIASTAF
-256 DGCDSL
+256 DGCSKL
-262 TTVYYGGTQAQWNT
+262 STIYYGGSQSQWQALVADVDELQDVNV
-276 LIGSYNNMASG
+276 IFGS
-287 NDALKTATVYFGDGT
+287 
-302 TDEPTEPDDPAP
+302 DEPQQPETPES
-314 TIPTPVNL
+314 TIPTPIDV
-322 TAESTVDGVQLEWD
+322 TATSTVDGVQLNWS
-336 IPLSVGGAEW
+336 IPLSDPWSDWV
-346 NYDGVIVYRK
+346 YDGFIIYRENASGK
-356 DAGSSRY
+356 F
-363 TEIARTTQPMD
+363 TEIDRSSVMT
-374 QAYLDKDVKDGAS
+374 YVDKDVKDGGS
-387 YIYRLCAYDGS
+387 YTYWLCAYDGS
-398 EANVGEYSKSV
+398 ATGDYSKTV

-458 LIFPQEMDE
+458 LIFPEEMDE

-697 QCMPYQLST
+697 QCMPYQIST

-774 DNLWNSLVGGAGASV
+774 DNLWNGLVGGAGASV

-853 CTAGDMT
+853 CTAGDVT

-918 EHPDEPASDLPYRDV
+918 EQPDEPASDLPYRDV

-1048 RADLSKYSDVSKIS
+1048 RADLSKYSDAGKIS

>member
-6 RKICSVLLTLT
+6 RKICSALLTLT
-17 LFVGILLPMGAETV
+17 LFVGILLPMGAAPAQAATIF
-31 EAKDDDP
+31 DR
-38 GIQSENP
+38 SEFRYDEN
-45 AGFWYTVTGDGTLH
+45 GDGTICITDLPLDH
-59 INRFPNGWVSSNGGV
+59 GES
-74 VEIPSVIDGKTVTEL
+74 VEIPETIDGKTVTAL
-89 DKDLYV
+89 DTTLFYAVDGV
-95 NDITQVTVPGTIA
+95 RSVTIPGTVK
-108 EIPDYLFRVY
+108 EIPSSLCDDQSVLTT
-118 NSGNE
+118 
-123 DLIKV
+123 V
-128 VLKDGVEKIGREAF
+128 VLKNGVETIGARAFQNDKNLSLVSLSNSLTKIGE
-142 AQQENLFSV
+142 
-151 TLSDALTEIGG
+151 
-162 SAFQSCNALT
+162 SAFEFCYGLSAIT
-172 SIDLPDSLTTIG
+172 LPNGLTTIG
-184 GSAFG
+184 TQAFSRTGLTALVLPDSVQSVSREAFSYNSALE
-189 STHLTSVTLPNSVT
+189 TVTL
-203 DVGASAFFNCSRLQS
+203 SA
-218 ATLSSGMTTIPKRLF
+218 GMTTLPALSFRSCTSLR
-233 QECEN
+233 E
-238 LTTVTI
+238 VTI
-244 PASITKIEEDAF
+244 PASITTIASTAF
-256 DGCDSL
+256 DGCSKL
-262 TTVYYGGTQAQWNT
+262 STIYYGGSQSQWQALVADVDELQDVNV
-276 LIGSYNNMASG
+276 IFGS
-287 NDALKTATVYFGDGT
+287 
-302 TDEPTEPDDPAP
+302 DEPQQPETPES
-314 TIPTPVNL
+314 TIPTPIDV
-322 TAESTVDGVQLEWD
+322 TATSTVDGVQLNWS
-336 IPLSVGGAEW
+336 IPLSDPWSDWV
-346 NYDGVIVYRK
+346 YDGFIIYRENASGK
-356 DAGSSRY
+356 F
-363 TEIARTTQPMD
+363 TEIDRSSVMT
-374 QAYLDKDVKDGAS
+374 YVDKDVKDGGS
-387 YIYRLCAYDGS
+387 YTYWLCAYDGS
-398 EANVGEYSKSV
+398 ATGDYSKTV

-458 LIFPQEMDE
+458 LIFPEEMDE

-500 ALTGG
+500 VLTGG

-697 QCMPYQLST
+697 QCMPYQIST

-774 DNLWNSLVGGAGASV
+774 DNLWNGLVGGAGASV

-853 CTAGDMT
+853 CTAGDVT

-918 EHPDEPASDLPYRDV
+918 EQPDEPASDLPYRDV
-933 RANDWFYDAV
+933 RANEWFYDAV

-999 GDAVRWAERAGVVSG
+999 GDAVRWAERAGVASG

-1048 RADLSKYSDVSKIS
+1048 RADLSKYSDAGKIS

>member
-17 LFVGILLPMGAETV
+17 LFVGILLPMGAAPAQAATIF
-31 EAKDDDP
+31 DR
-38 GIQSENP
+38 SEFRYDEN
-45 AGFWYTVTGDGTLH
+45 GDGTICITDLPLDH
-59 INRFPNGWVSSNGGV
+59 GES
-74 VEIPSVIDGKTVTEL
+74 VEIPETIDGKTVTAL
-89 DKDLYV
+89 DTTLFYAVDGV
-95 NDITQVTVPGTIA
+95 RSVTIPGTVK
-108 EIPDYLFRVY
+108 EIPSSLCDDQSVLTT
-118 NSGNE
+118 
-123 DLIKV
+123 V
-128 VLKDGVEKIGREAF
+128 VLKNGVETIGARAFQNDKNLSSVSLSNSLTKIGE
-142 AQQENLFSV
+142 
-151 TLSDALTEIGG
+151 
-162 SAFQSCNALT
+162 SAFEFCYGLSAIT
-172 SIDLPDSLTTIG
+172 LPNGLTTIG
-184 GSAFG
+184 TQAFSRTGLTALVLPDSVQSVSREAFSYNSALE
-189 STHLTSVTLPNSVT
+189 TVTL
-203 DVGASAFFNCSRLQS
+203 SA
-218 ATLSSGMTTIPKRLF
+218 GMTTLPALSFRSCTSLR
-233 QECEN
+233 E
-238 LTTVTI
+238 VTI
-244 PASITKIEEDAF
+244 PASITTIASTAF
-256 DGCDSL
+256 DGCSKL
-262 TTVYYGGTQAQWNT
+262 ST
-276 LIGSYNNMASG
+276 I
-287 NDALKTATVYFGDGT
+287 YFGGSQSQWQALVADVDELQDVNVIFGS
-302 TDEPTEPDDPAP
+302 DEPQQPETPES
-314 TIPTPVNL
+314 TIPTPIDV
-322 TAESTVDGVQLEWD
+322 TATSTVDGVQLNWS
-336 IPLSVGGAEW
+336 IPLSDPWSDWV
-346 NYDGVIVYRK
+346 YDGFIIYRENASGK
-356 DAGSSRY
+356 F
-363 TEIARTTQPMD
+363 TEIDRSSVMT
-374 QAYLDKDVKDGAS
+374 YVDKDVKDGGS
-387 YIYRLCAYDGS
+387 YTYWLCAYDGS
-398 EANVGEYSKSV
+398 ATGDYSETVS
-409 TITYDANP
+409 ITYDANP

-437 DNYIGVDKLWLT
+437 DNYVGVDKLWLT

-458 LIFPQEMDE
+458 LIFPEEMDE

-635 FSQPYAKQTRNNRDD
+635 FSQPYAKQTRDNIDD
-650 YDGLVRAVKSGE
+650 YDGLVRAVKSSE

-697 QCMPYQLST
+697 QCMPYQIST

-774 DNLWNSLVGGAGASV
+774 DNLWNGLVGGAGVAI

-853 CTAGDMT
+853 CTAGDVT
-860 VTFNGTAANGV
+860 VAFNGTAANGV

-904 TPGQDVSVSFAGET
+904 TPGQDVSVTLDGDINEEPDTPAGDMPFT
-918 EHPDEPASDLPYRDV
+918 DV

-1048 RADLSKYSDVSKIS
+1048 RADLSKYSDAGKIS

>member
-17 LFVGILLPMGAETV
+17 LFVGILLPMGAAPAQAATIF
-31 EAKDDDP
+31 DR
-38 GIQSENP
+38 SEFRYDEN
-45 AGFWYTVTGDGTLH
+45 GDGTICITDLPLDH
-59 INRFPNGWVSSNGGV
+59 GES
-74 VEIPSVIDGKTVTEL
+74 VEIPETIDGKTVTAL
-89 DKDLYV
+89 DTTLFYAVDGV
-95 NDITQVTVPGTIA
+95 RSVTIPGTVK
-108 EIPDYLFRVY
+108 EIPSSLCDDQSVLTT
-118 NSGNE
+118 
-123 DLIKV
+123 V
-128 VLKDGVEKIGREAF
+128 VLKNGVETIGARAFQNDKNLSSVSLSNSLTKIGE
-142 AQQENLFSV
+142 
-151 TLSDALTEIGG
+151 
-162 SAFQSCNALT
+162 SAFEFCYGLSAITLPNGLTTIGTQAFSRTGLTAL
-172 SIDLPDSLTTIG
+172 DLPDSVK
-184 GSAFG
+184 SVSREAFG
-189 STHLTSVTLPNSVT
+189 DNSALEKVTL
-203 DVGASAFFNCSRLQS
+203 SAGM
-218 ATLSSGMTTIPKRLF
+218 ATLPALSFKNCTSLR
-233 QECEN
+233 E
-238 LTTVTI
+238 VTI
-244 PASITKIEEDAF
+244 PASITTIASTAF
-256 DGCDSL
+256 DGCSKL
-262 TTVYYGGTQAQWNT
+262 STIYYGGSQSQWQALVADVDELQDVNV
-276 LIGSYNNMASG
+276 IFGS
-287 NDALKTATVYFGDGT
+287 
-302 TDEPTEPDDPAP
+302 DEPQQPETPES
-314 TIPTPVNL
+314 TIPTPIDV
-322 TAESTVDGVQLEWD
+322 TATSTVDGVQLNWS
-336 IPLSVGGAEW
+336 IPLSDPWSDWV
-346 NYDGVIVYRK
+346 YDGFIIYRENASGK
-356 DAGSSRY
+356 F
-363 TEIARTTQPMD
+363 TEIDRSSVMT
-374 QAYLDKDVKDGAS
+374 YVDKDVKDGGS
-387 YIYRLCAYDGS
+387 YTYWLCAYDGS
-398 EANVGEYSKSV
+398 ATGDYSKTV

-458 LIFPQEMDE
+458 LIFPEEMDE

-500 ALTGG
+500 VLTGG

-697 QCMPYQLST
+697 QCMPYQIST

-774 DNLWNSLVGGAGASV
+774 DNLWNGLVGGAGASV

-853 CTAGDMT
+853 CTAGDVT
-860 VTFNGTAANGV
+860 VAFNGTATNGV

-904 TPGQDVSVSFAGET
+904 TPGQDVSVTLDGDINEEPDTPAGDMPFT
-918 EHPDEPASDLPYRDV
+918 DV
-933 RANDWFYDAV
+933 RTSDWFYDPV
-943 KFVSDEKLMTG
+943 KYVYEEGLMTG
-954 TGANTFAPNL
+954 TGATAFAPNV
-964 TTTRGMIVSILYRLE
+964 TTTRAMIVSILYRLE
-979 GGPQINGSSPFTDVK
+979 GGPAVSGNNSPFNDVHTS
-994 DDDWY
+994 DWY
-999 GDAVRWAERAGVVSG
+999 YDAVRWAERTGVVG
-1014 TSATTFAPNAAI
+1014 GVGGGCFAPNMAI
-1026 TREQLAAI
+1026 TREQLAAM
-1034 LMNYANYKHENTSA
+1034 LMNYANYKHQNVSA
-1048 RADLSKYSDVSKIS
+1048 RADLSRYSDADRVSAWAEDAVA
-1062 SWANDVMAWAVS
+1062 WANAE
-1074 KGYISGMTA
+1074 GYISGMTA
-1083 TTLAP
+1083 TTIAP

-1102 RYLAD
+1102 RYLSA

>member
-6 RKICSVLLTLT
+6 RKICSALLTLT
-17 LFVGILLPMGAETV
+17 LFVGILLPMGAPPAQAGTIF
-31 EAKDDDP
+31 DR
-38 GIQSENP
+38 SEFRYDEN
-45 AGFWYTVTGDGTLH
+45 GDGTICITDLPLDH
-59 INRFPNGWVSSNGGV
+59 GES
-74 VEIPSVIDGKTVTEL
+74 VEIPETIDGKTVTAL
-89 DKDLYV
+89 DTTLFYAVDGV
-95 NDITQVTVPGTIA
+95 RSVTIPGTVK
-108 EIPDYLFRVY
+108 EIPSSLCDDQSVLTT
-118 NSGNE
+118 
-123 DLIKV
+123 V
-128 VLKDGVEKIGREAF
+128 VLKNGVETIGARAFQNDKNLSSVSLSNSLTKIGE
-142 AQQENLFSV
+142 
-151 TLSDALTEIGG
+151 
-162 SAFQSCNALT
+162 SAFEFCYGLSAIT
-172 SIDLPDSLTTIG
+172 LPNGLTTIG
-184 GSAFG
+184 TQAFSRTGLTALVLPDSVQSVSREAFSYNSALE
-189 STHLTSVTLPNSVT
+189 TVTL
-203 DVGASAFFNCSRLQS
+203 SA
-218 ATLSSGMTTIPKRLF
+218 GMTTLPALSFRSCTSLR
-233 QECEN
+233 E
-238 LTTVTI
+238 VTI
-244 PASITKIEEDAF
+244 PASITTIASTAF
-256 DGCDSL
+256 DGCSKL
-262 TTVYYGGTQAQWNT
+262 STIYYGGSQSQWQALVADIDELQDVNV
-276 LIGSYNNMASG
+276 IYGS
-287 NDALKTATVYFGDGT
+287 
-302 TDEPTEPDDPAP
+302 DEPQQPETPES
-314 TIPTPVNL
+314 TIPTPIDV
-322 TAESTVDGVQLEWD
+322 TATSTVDGVQLNWS
-336 IPLSVGGAEW
+336 IPLSDPWSDWV
-346 NYDGVIVYRK
+346 YDGFIIYREN
-356 DAGSSRY
+356 ASGGF
-363 TEIARTTQPMD
+363 TEIDRSAVMT
-374 QAYLDKDVKDGAS
+374 YVDKDVKDGGS
-387 YIYRLCAYDGS
+387 YTYWLCAYDGS
-398 EANVGEYSKSV
+398 ATGDYSKTV

-458 LIFPQEMDE
+458 LIFPEEMDE

-571 KSHGE
+571 KSRGE

-635 FSQPYAKQTRNNRDD
+635 FSQPYAKQTRDNRDD

-697 QCMPYQLST
+697 QCMPYQIST

-774 DNLWNSLVGGAGASV
+774 DNLWNGLVGGAGASV

-853 CTAGDMT
+853 CTAGDVT

-904 TPGQDVSVSFAGET
+904 TPGQDVSVTLDGDINEEPDTPAGDMPFT
-918 EHPDEPASDLPYRDV
+918 DV
-933 RANDWFYDAV
+933 RTSDWFYDPV
-943 KFVSDEKLMTG
+943 KYVYEEGLMTG
-954 TGANTFAPNL
+954 TGATAFAPNV
-964 TTTRGMIVSILYRLE
+964 TTTRAMIVSILYRLE
-979 GGPQINGSSPFTDVK
+979 GGPAVSGNSSPFNDVHTS
-994 DDDWY
+994 DWY
-999 GDAVRWAERAGVVSG
+999 YDAVRWAERTGVVG
-1014 TSATTFAPNAAI
+1014 GVGDGRFAPNTAI
-1026 TREQLAAI
+1026 TREQLAAM
-1034 LMNYANYKHENTSA
+1034 LMNYANYKHQNVSA
-1048 RADLSKYSDVSKIS
+1048 RADLSRYSDADRVSAWAEDAVA
-1062 SWANDVMAWAVS
+1062 WANAE
-1074 KGYISGMTA
+1074 GYISGMT
-1083 TTLAP
+1083 TTTIAP

>member
-17 LFVGILLPMGAETV
+17 LFVGILLPMGAAPAQAATIF
-31 EAKDDDP
+31 DR
-38 GIQSENP
+38 SEFRYDEN
-45 AGFWYTVTGDGTLH
+45 GDGTICITDLPLDH
-59 INRFPNGWVSSNGGV
+59 GES
-74 VEIPSVIDGKTVTEL
+74 VEIPETIDGKTVTAL
-89 DKDLYV
+89 DTTLFYAVDGV
-95 NDITQVTVPGTIA
+95 RSVTIPGTVK
-108 EIPDYLFRVY
+108 EIPSSLCDDQSVLTT
-118 NSGNE
+118 
-123 DLIKV
+123 V
-128 VLKDGVEKIGREAF
+128 VLKNGVETIGARAFQNDKNLSSVSLSNSLTKIGE
-142 AQQENLFSV
+142 
-151 TLSDALTEIGG
+151 
-162 SAFQSCNALT
+162 SAFEFCYGLSAIT
-172 SIDLPDSLTTIG
+172 LPNGLTTIG
-184 GSAFG
+184 TQALSRTGLTALVLPDSVQSVSREAFSYNSALE
-189 STHLTSVTLPNSVT
+189 TVTL
-203 DVGASAFFNCSRLQS
+203 SA
-218 ATLSSGMTTIPKRLF
+218 GMTTLPALSFRSCTSLR
-233 QECEN
+233 E
-238 LTTVTI
+238 VTI
-244 PASITKIEEDAF
+244 PASITTIASTAF
-256 DGCDSL
+256 DGCSKL
-262 TTVYYGGTQAQWNT
+262 ST
-276 LIGSYNNMASG
+276 I
-287 NDALKTATVYFGDGT
+287 YFGGSQSQWQALVADVDELQDVNVIFGS
-302 TDEPTEPDDPAP
+302 DEPQQPETPES
-314 TIPTPVNL
+314 TIPTPIDV
-322 TAESTVDGVQLEWD
+322 TATSTVDGVQLNWS
-336 IPLSVGGAEW
+336 IPLSDPWSDWV
-346 NYDGVIVYRK
+346 YDGFIIYRENASGK
-356 DAGSSRY
+356 F
-363 TEIARTTQPMD
+363 TEIDRSSVMT
-374 QAYLDKDVKDGAS
+374 YVDKDVKDGGS
-387 YIYRLCAYDGS
+387 YTYWLCAYDGS
-398 EANVGEYSKSV
+398 ATGDYSETVS
-409 TITYDANP
+409 ITYDANP

-437 DNYIGVDKLWLT
+437 DNYVGVDKLWLT

-458 LIFPQEMDE
+458 LIFPEEMDE

-697 QCMPYQLST
+697 QCMPYQIST

-774 DNLWNSLVGGAGASV
+774 DNLWNGLVGGAGASV

-853 CTAGDMT
+853 CIAGDVT
-860 VTFNGTAANGV
+860 VAFNGTAANGV

-904 TPGQDVSVSFAGET
+904 TPGQDVSVTLDGDINEEPDTPAGDMPFT
-918 EHPDEPASDLPYRDV
+918 DV
-933 RANDWFYDAV
+933 RTSDWFYDPV
-943 KFVSDEKLMTG
+943 KYVYEEGLMTG

-1048 RADLSKYSDVSKIS
+1048 RADLSKYSDAGKIS

-1083 TTLAP
+1083 TTIAP

>member
-1 MKDRT
+1 MKQRM
-6 RKICSVLLTLT
+6 KKCWSALLILA
-17 LFVGILLPMGAETV
+17 LAVGILLPMDAETV

-74 VEIPSVIDGKTVTEL
+74 VEIPSVIDDKTVTEL

-276 LIGSYNNMASG
+276 LIGSYNNTASG
-287 NDALKTATVYFGDGT
+287 NDALKNATVYFGDGST
-302 TDEPTEPDDPAP
+302 EEPTNPDDPSSA
-314 TIPTPVNL
+314 IPTPVNL

-346 NYDGVIVYRK
+346 DYDGVIVCRK
-356 DAGSSRY
+356 DAGSSY
-363 TEIARTTQPMD
+363 TNIGHTTQTVD
-374 QAYLDKDVKDGAS
+374 QTYLDKDVEDGKTYTYA
-387 YIYRLCAYDGS
+387 LCAYKGNEWGDHFS
-398 EANVGEYSKSV
+398 NTV

-423 RDTAILLGNQQDGE
+423 RDTSILLGNQQDGE

-458 LIFPQEMDE
+458 LIFPEEMNE

-539 SWGFTNKDASYSL
+539 SWGFTNKEASYSL

-635 FSQPYAKQTRNNRDD
+635 FSQPYAKQTRDNRDD

-682 YKEDSSSFTIYVQDP
+682 YKEDSSNFTIYVQDP
-697 QCMPYQLST
+697 QCMPYQIST

-774 DNLWNSLVGGAGASV
+774 DNLWNGLVGGAGVAV

-853 CTAGDMT
+853 CTAGDVT
-860 VTFNGTAANGV
+860 VAFNGTAVNGV

-890 VVSENGATTTTTTI
+890 VVSENGTTTTTTTI
-904 TPGQDVSVSFAGET
+904 TPGQDVSVTLDGDINEEPDTPAGDIPFT
-918 EHPDEPASDLPYRDV
+918 DV
-933 RANDWFYDAV
+933 RTSDWFYDPV
-943 KFVSDEKLMTG
+943 KYVYEEGLMTG

-1048 RADLSKYSDVSKIS
+1048 RADLSKYSDVGKIS

>member
-6 RKICSVLLTLT
+6 RKICSVLLTLA
-17 LFVGILLPMGAETV
+17 LAVGILLPMGAETV
-31 EAKDDDP
+31 EANDAIYDP
-38 GIQSENP
+38 EKFDYEENGDRRITITAFP
-45 AGFWYTVTGDGTLH
+45 MHSTTVVVPDEIDGYTVTAID
-59 INRFPNGWVSSNGGV
+59 NNVSYADEV
-74 VEIPSVIDGKTVTEL
+74 VDLTIPGTVTEIQSHTFDRTSSL
-89 DKDLYV
+89 
-95 NDITQVTVPGTIA
+95 Q
-108 EIPDYLFRVY
+108 
-118 NSGNE
+118 S
-123 DLIKV
+123 
-128 VLKDGVEKIGREAF
+128 LKLENGVEKIGAYAF
-142 AQQENLFSV
+142 DTDTGLSSV
-151 TLSDALTEIGG
+151 QLSNTLSEIGQ
-162 SAFQSCNALT
+162 SAFGTCSSLKD
-172 SIDLPDSLTTIG
+172 IDLPDSLTRIG
-184 GSAFG
+184 SQAFEQSG
-189 STHLTSVTLPNSVT
+189 LTSLTLPDSVRS
-203 DVGASAFFNCSRLQS
+203 VGRQAFLECRSLVSAK
-218 ATLSSGMTTIPKRLF
+218 LSSGMTTIPSQMF
-233 QECEN
+233 QRCTS
-238 LTTVTI
+238 LRTVTI
-244 PASITKIEEDAF
+244 PASITSIANTAF
-256 DGCDSL
+256 DGCDL
-262 TTVYYGGTQAQWNT
+262 TTIYYGGTQAQWEALLEQVKSVSTQTYEMMMDANVT
-276 LIGSYNNMASG
+276 VSG
-287 NDALKTATVYFGDGT
+287 GGDPST
-302 TDEPTEPDDPAP
+302 PTEPDDPSSA
-314 TIPTPVNL
+314 IPTPVNV
-322 TAESTVDGVQLEWD
+322 TAESTADGVQLEWN
-336 IPLSVGGAEW
+336 IPLSVGDTKW
-346 NYDGVIVYRK
+346 DYDGVIVCRENTN
-356 DAGSSRY
+356 GSY
-363 TEIARTTQPMD
+363 TNIGRTTQQMD
-374 QAYLDKDVKDGAS
+374 QTYLDKDVEDGKTYTYA
-387 YIYRLCAYDGS
+387 LCAYKGN
-398 EANVGEYSKSV
+398 EWGEHFSNSV

-458 LIFPQEMDE
+458 LIFPEEMDE

-500 ALTGG
+500 VLTGG

-511 TTYTVTVKDARGNTI
+511 TTYSVTVKDARGNTI

-539 SWGFTNKDASYSL
+539 SWGFTNKDAAYSL

-635 FSQPYAKQTRNNRDD
+635 FSQPYAKQTRDNRDD

-697 QCMPYQLST
+697 QCMPYQIST

-774 DNLWNSLVGGAGASV
+774 DNLWNGLVGGAGASV

-853 CTAGDMT
+853 CTAGDVT
-860 VTFNGTAANGV
+860 VAFNGTAANGV

-904 TPGQDVSVSFAGET
+904 TPGQDVSVTLDGDINEEPDTPAGDMPFT
-918 EHPDEPASDLPYRDV
+918 DV
-933 RANDWFYDAV
+933 RTSDWFYDPV
-943 KFVSDEKLMTG
+943 KYVYEEGLMTG
-954 TGANTFAPNL
+954 TGATAFAPNV
-964 TTTRGMIVSILYRLE
+964 TTTRAMIVSILYRLE
-979 GGPQINGSSPFTDVK
+979 GGPVVSGNSSPFNDVHTS
-994 DDDWY
+994 DWY
-999 GDAVRWAERAGVVSG
+999 YDAVRWAERTGVVG
-1014 TSATTFAPNAAI
+1014 GVGDGRFAPNTAI
-1026 TREQLAAI
+1026 TREQLAAM
-1034 LMNYANYKHENTSA
+1034 LMNYANYKHQNVSA
-1048 RADLSKYSDVSKIS
+1048 RADLSRYSDADRVSAWAEDAVA
-1062 SWANDVMAWAVS
+1062 WANAE
-1074 KGYISGMTA
+1074 GYISGMTA
-1083 TTLAP
+1083 TTIAP